1 MKKQL
6 LFLFFALL
14 ALCASAAVGDT
25 FSVGKLNYQV
35 TSNGTTEDY
44 PQVTVT
50 GLSAEG
56 KAISS
61 LNLQIQSTVLYNGT
75 RYRVTEIGAYA
86 FYAQKNLVTLWV
98 RWGILR
104 IKNNAFQS
112 CTNLTQARLASSVD
126 YIESLAFNNCSS
138 LKYVFYA
145 NTYFIDS
152 HYASNCMPNN
162 SGMILLV
169 SKAAKNTVER
179 AKGIAAFKNFATIYR
194 NHEAFDFAFT
204 DGGYY
209 VVSTLPDDKPNK
221 NRHGVFQLVGL
232 NSSNTE
238 YAPTASS
245 YTVDGY
251 TYDLAEVT
259 YNACESNSNLKS
271 VDLSS
276 LSHLKKIDEY
286 AFKDCSA
293 LTRIIL
299 NSSTP
304 LSIRKEAF
312 ANCTSLTTLNL
323 TSNVSVFY
331 ASAVNGCSNLETIT
345 VSTHNKH
352 LCDVNGI
359 VYSKNKTVLE
369 RCPPGHNTTM
379 FNHYSFPSTLKEIG
393 FSAFATCKKIQKI
406 YIPYGVKSI
415 GICFQECT
423 GLTTLQIPSSVTGF
437 GYGTFG
443 NIPNLTYLYCNFSTP
458 PSGMPVGPYSSAPRH
473 TLYVPD
479 EAIEAYKKATYWST
493 WKNIKGGAYDATT
506 IDAVETLR
514 YTIHS
519 NKAETING
527 NSYDGRAM
535 LVYAPDPTT
544 VYSQTYAVP
553 DYVRLPN
560 GKKYAVTAINSNV
573 CSGGMR
579 ASATLTLGANV
590 DSIFSNAFQGKTKL
604 TRLKLNSNLT
614 YIGVNAFYDCRIS
627 NDLVLPYG
635 FKKLS
640 PGAFYNNSFKRF
652 VIPGSLIS
660 LANTCLA
667 RNNNLEELIINDP
680 YWARFT
686 SWDLTK
692 IPTSCKL
699 YVPVGSVEAYKNN
712 EKWGK
717 LKVMAG
723 SYDFTYNNANP
734 NRTMFHM
741 TVTSSTPLTVDGMT
755 YAGKAKY
762 VYHPANMTLE
772 SDTTFVCSNYE
783 IDRTNDGS
791 KKYLMTEFGDSAF
804 IWCEQLTNVRV
815 ERMKHLERI
824 GNSAF
829 RGTKITRFTV
839 PASCSHIGN
848 MAFSACSKLSELML
862 RRNQN
867 RTYGRLFYQLN
878 ATNFNC
884 YINWKDH
891 YNLYLDVKNWPTS
904 PGRPAFIDQLTGWVQ
919 INDGSTVST
928 FSVHHPVDWNASGL
942 NAYIVTDYDKNKNIA
957 STMKIGRTSIANGG
971 VLIDGYKQNVIY
983 KLKRPSTVPTSPKN
997 LLLGASGV
1005 LNLDYFQVA
1014 YVFDKK
1020 DKYFW
1025 KPSSGYRAEAGSA
1038 FLQLT
1043 NTQAGNT
1050 TKVYIDRWS
1059 NATGDINGDGEV
1071 NVSDVT
1077 ALINKILGSS
1087 TYSDAVCDINGD
1099 GEINVSDVTALIN
1112 MILK

>member
-1 MKKQL
+1 MKKFL
-6 LFLFFALL
+6 LSTVIALM
-14 ALCASAAVGDT
+14 ALCASAAIGDT

-44 PQVTVT
+44 PQVVVT

-98 RWGILR
+98 RWGILK

-126 YIESLAFNNCSS
+126 YIESSAFNNCSS

-152 HYASNCMPNN
+152 HYATNCMPNN

-169 SKAAKNTVER
+169 SNAAKNTVER
-179 AKGIAAFKNFATIYR
+179 AKGISAFKKFATIYR

-209 VVSTLPDDKPNK
+209 VASTLPDDKPTK
-221 NRHGVFQLVGL
+221 NRHGVFKLVGL
-232 NSSNTE
+232 NSSITE

-259 YNACESNSNLKS
+259 YNACESNSNLKT
-271 VDLSS
+271 VDLSR
-276 LSHLKKIDEY
+276 LSHLREIGDY
-286 AFKDCSA
+286 AFKGCSA
-293 LTRIIL
+293 LTTIKL
-299 NSSTP
+299 NSSTS
-304 LSIRKEAF
+304 LGIRTEAF

-323 TSNVSVFY
+323 TSNVY
-331 ASAVNGCSNLETIT
+331 DIYGSAVNGCSNLKTIT
-345 VSTHNKH
+345 VSTLNKH

-359 VYSKNKTVLE
+359 VYSKDKTELV
-369 RCPPGHNTTM
+369 RCPPGHNTTI
-379 FNHYSFPSTLKEIG
+379 FNHSSFPSTLKKIG
-393 FSAFATCKKIQKI
+393 LRAFATCKKIQRI
-406 YIPYGVKSI
+406 HIPYGVKTI
-415 GICFQECT
+415 EMCFQECT
-423 GLTTLQIPSSVTGF
+423 GLTTLQIPSSATDF
-437 GYGTFG
+437 GYAMWGD
-443 NIPNLTYLYCNFSTP
+443 IPNLTYFYYNFSTP
-458 PSGMPVGPYSSAPRH
+458 PSGMPYGPYSSAPRI

-493 WKNIKGGAYDATT
+493 WKYIKGGAFDVTTNDAMQ
-506 IDAVETLR
+506 TLR

-527 NSYDGRAM
+527 NSYAGRAM
-535 LVYAPDPTT
+535 LVYAPDPT

-553 DYVRLPN
+553 DHVTLAN

-579 ASATLTLGANV
+579 TSATLTLGANV
-590 DSIFSNAFQGKTKL
+590 DSIFSNAFQGKTML
-604 TRLKLNSNLT
+604 TGLKLNSNLT
-614 YIGVNAFYDCRIS
+614 YIGVNAFYNCRIA
-627 NDLVLPYG
+627 NDLALPYG

-640 PGAFYNNSFKRF
+640 SGAFYNNSFKRF
-652 VIPGSLIS
+652 LIPGSLIS

-667 RNNNLEELIINDP
+667 RNNYLEELVINDRC
-680 YWARFT
+680 WANYT
-686 SWDLTK
+686 TWDLTK

-699 YVPVGSVEAYKNN
+699 YVPVGSEEAYKKN

-717 LKVMAG
+717 LNVMEG
-723 SYDFTYNNANP
+723 SYDFTYNNADP
-734 NRTMFHM
+734 YGTIYHM
-741 TVTSSTPLTVDGMT
+741 TVTSGTPLTVDGVT

-772 SDTTFVCSNYE
+772 SPTTFGCDNYE
-783 IDRTNDGS
+783 TDRTNGGS
-791 KKYLMTEFGDSAF
+791 KKYLMTEFGDKVLK
-804 IWCEQLTNVRV
+804 WCDQVTTVRV
-815 ERMKHLERI
+815 DRMKHLERI
-824 GNSAF
+824 GKSAF
-829 RGTKITRFTV
+829 ERSGVTQFTV
-839 PASCSHIGN
+839 PESCSSIGDE
-848 MAFSACSKLSELML
+848 AFFDCRKLSELML
-862 RRNQN
+862 MRNQN
-867 RTYGRLFYQLN
+867 RTYGYRFYGRN
-878 ATNFNC
+878 ASDFMC
-884 YINWKDH
+884 YAYWKDH
-891 YNLYLDVKNWPTS
+891 YKVYYEACNWTALSGWPS
-904 PGRPAFIDQLTGWVQ
+904 PRDLVNGWVQ

-928 FSVHHPVDWNASGL
+928 FAITHPVDWNASGL
-942 NAYIVTDYDKNKNIA
+942 NAYIVTDYDKNKKIA
-957 STMKIGRTSIANGG
+957 STMKVAITSTAYGG

-983 KLKRPSTVPTSPKN
+983 KLKRPSTVPTNPKN
-997 LLLGASGV
+997 LLLGAPGGAD
-1005 LNLDYFQVA
+1005 LDKFQVG

-1025 KPSSGYRAEAGSA
+1025 KPSSGYRAEPGSA
-1038 FLQLT
+1038 FLRLS

-1050 TKVYIDRWS
+1050 TKVYIDRWLK
-1059 NATGDINGDGEV
+1059 ATGDINGDGEV

-1077 ALINKILGSS
+1077 ALIN
-1087 TYSDAVCDINGD
+1087 
-1099 GEINVSDVTALIN
+1099 

>member
-1 MKKQL
+1 MKKFL
-6 LFLFFALL
+6 LSTVIALM
-14 ALCASAAVGDT
+14 ALCASAAIGDT

-44 PQVTVT
+44 PQVVVT

-98 RWGILR
+98 RWGITKIR
-104 IKNNAFQS
+104 NNAFQS

-138 LKYVFYA
+138 LKYVFCA
-145 NTYFIDS
+145 NDYIKDS
-152 HYASNCMPNN
+152 NYASNCMPNN
-162 SGMILLV
+162 SGMVLLV
-169 SKAAKNTVER
+169 SNTAKNTVER
-179 AKGIAAFKNFATIYR
+179 AKGIAAFKKFATIYR
-194 NHEAFDFAFT
+194 NYEAFDFAFT

-209 VVSTLPDDKPNK
+209 VASNLPDEKPNK
-221 NRHGVFQLVGL
+221 NRHGVFKLVGL

-259 YNACESNSNLKS
+259 YNACESNSNLKT
-271 VDLSS
+271 VDLSR
-276 LSHLKKIDEY
+276 LSHLREIWDY
-286 AFKDCSA
+286 AFKGCSA
-293 LTRIIL
+293 LTTIKL
-299 NSSTP
+299 NSSTS
-304 LSIRKEAF
+304 LGIRTEAF

-323 TSNVSVFY
+323 PSNVY
-331 ASAVNGCSNLETIT
+331 DIYGSAVNGCSNLKTIT
-345 VSTHNKH
+345 VSTLNKH

-359 VYSKNKTVLE
+359 VYSKDKTELV
-369 RCPPGHNTTM
+369 RCPPGHNTTI
-379 FNHYSFPSTLKEIG
+379 FNHSSFPSTLKKIG
-393 FSAFATCKKIQKI
+393 LRAFATCKKIQMI
-406 YIPYGVKSI
+406 HIPYGVKTI
-415 GICFQECT
+415 EMCFQECT
-423 GLTTLQIPSSVTGF
+423 GLTTLQIPSSATDF
-437 GYGTFG
+437 GYAMWGD
-443 NIPNLTYLYCNFSTP
+443 IPNLTYFYYNFSTP
-458 PSGMPVGPYSSAPRH
+458 PSGMPYGPYSSAPRI

-493 WKNIKGGAYDATT
+493 WKYIKGGAYDVTT
-506 IDAVETLR
+506 NDAVETLR

-527 NSYDGRAM
+527 NSYAGRAM
-535 LVYAPDPTT
+535 LVYAPDPT

-553 DYVRLPN
+553 DHVTLAN

-590 DSIFSNAFQGKTKL
+590 DSIFSNAFRGKTMLKE
-604 TRLKLNSNLT
+604 LKLNSKLT
-614 YIGVNAFYDCRIS
+614 YIGVNAFYDCRIA
-627 NDLVLPYG
+627 NDLALPYG
-635 FKKLS
+635 FKILS
-640 PGAFYNNSFKRF
+640 SGAFYNNSFKHF
-652 VIPGSLIS
+652 LIPGSLIS

-667 RNNNLEELIINDP
+667 RNNNLEELVINDP
-680 YWARFT
+680 FWANYT
-686 SWDLTK
+686 TWDLTK

-699 YVPVGSVEAYKNN
+699 YVPVGSEEAYKKN

-717 LKVMAG
+717 LNVMEG
-723 SYDFTYNNANP
+723 SYDFTYNNADP
-734 NRTMFHM
+734 YGTIYHM
-741 TVTSSTPLTVDGMT
+741 TVTSGTPLTVDGVT

-772 SDTTFVCSNYE
+772 RYSTFECDNYE
-783 IDRTNDGS
+783 TDRTNGGS
-791 KKYLMTEFGDSAF
+791 KKYLMTEFGDKVLK
-804 IWCEQLTNVRV
+804 WCDQVTTMRV
-815 ERMKHLERI
+815 DRMKHLERI
-824 GNSAF
+824 GKSAF
-829 RGTKITRFTV
+829 ELSSVTQFTV
-839 PASCSHIGN
+839 PESCTSIGDE
-848 MAFSACSKLSELML
+848 AFFDCRKLSELML
-862 RRNQN
+862 MRNQN
-867 RTYGRLFYQLN
+867 RTYGFRFYGRN
-878 ATNFNC
+878 APDFKC
-884 YINWKDH
+884 YVYWKDH
-891 YNLYLDVKNWPTS
+891 YKLYYQVCDWRPLSGWPS
-904 PGRPAFIDQLTGWVQ
+904 PRDLVNGWVQ

-928 FSVHHPVDWNASGL
+928 FSVYHPVDWEASGL
-942 NAYIVTDYDKNKNIA
+942 NAYIVDGYDKNKKIA
-957 STMKIGRTSIANGG
+957 STMKMGRTSTANG
-971 VLIDGYKQNVIY
+971 VLIEGYKQNVIY
-983 KLKRPSTVPTSPKN
+983 KLKRPITEPTNPKN
-997 LLLGASGV
+997 LLLGTTNGAD
-1005 LNLDYFQVA
+1005 LNKFQVA

-1038 FLQLT
+1038 FLRLT

-1050 TKVYIDRWS
+1050 TKVYIDRWYK
-1059 NATGDINGDGEV
+1059 ATGDINGDGEV

>member
-1 MKKQL
+1 MKKFL
-6 LFLFFALL
+6 LSTVIALM
-14 ALCASAAVGDT
+14 ALCASAAIGDT

-44 PQVTVT
+44 PQVVVT

-98 RWGILR
+98 RWGITKIR
-104 IKNNAFQS
+104 NNAFQS

-126 YIESLAFNNCSS
+126 YIESSAFNNCSS

-152 HYASNCMPNN
+152 HYATNCMPNN

-169 SKAAKNTVER
+169 SNAAKNTVER
-179 AKGIAAFKNFATIYR
+179 AKGITAFKKFATIYR

-209 VVSTLPDDKPNK
+209 VASTLPDDKPTK
-221 NRHGVFQLVGL
+221 NQHGVFKLVGL
-232 NSSNTE
+232 NSSITE

-259 YNACESNSNLKS
+259 YNACESNSNLKT
-271 VDLSS
+271 VDLSR
-276 LSHLKKIDEY
+276 LSHLREIGDY
-286 AFKDCSA
+286 AFKGCSA
-293 LTRIIL
+293 LTTIKL
-299 NSSTP
+299 NSSTS
-304 LSIRKEAF
+304 LGIRTEAF

-323 TSNVSVFY
+323 TSNVY
-331 ASAVNGCSNLETIT
+331 DIWGSAVNGCSNLKTIT
-345 VSTHNKH
+345 VSTLNKH

-359 VYSKNKTVLE
+359 VYSKDKTELV
-369 RCPPGHNTTM
+369 RCPPGHNTTI
-379 FNHYSFPSTLKEIG
+379 FNHSSFPSTLKKIG
-393 FSAFATCKKIQKI
+393 LRAFATCKKIQRI
-406 YIPYGVKSI
+406 HIPYGVKTI
-415 GICFQECT
+415 EMCFQECT
-423 GLTTLQIPSSVTGF
+423 GLTTLQIPSSATDF
-437 GYGTFG
+437 GYAMWGD
-443 NIPNLTYLYCNFSTP
+443 IPNLTYFYYNFSTP
-458 PSGMPVGPYSSAPRH
+458 PSGMPVGPYSSAPRI

-493 WKNIKGGAYDATT
+493 WKYIKGGAYDVTT
-506 IDAVETLR
+506 NDAVETLR

-527 NSYDGRAM
+527 NSYAGRAM
-535 LVYAPDPTT
+535 LVYAPDPT

-553 DYVRLPN
+553 DHVTLAN

-590 DSIFSNAFQGKTKL
+590 DSIFSNAFRGKTML
-604 TRLKLNSNLT
+604 TGLKLNSKLT
-614 YIGVNAFYDCRIS
+614 YIGVNAFYDCRIA
-627 NDLVLPYG
+627 NDLALPYG

-640 PGAFYNNSFKRF
+640 SGAFYNNSFKRF
-652 VIPGSLIS
+652 LIPGSLIS

-667 RNNNLEELIINDP
+667 RNNYLEELVINDRC
-680 YWARFT
+680 WANYT
-686 SWDLTK
+686 TWDLTK

-699 YVPVGSVEAYKNN
+699 YVPVGSEEAYKKN

-717 LKVMAG
+717 LNVMEG
-723 SYDFTYNNANP
+723 SYDFTYNNADP
-734 NRTMFHM
+734 YGTIYHM
-741 TVTSSTPLTVDGMT
+741 TVTSGTPLTVDGVT

-772 SDTTFVCSNYE
+772 SPTTFGCDNYE
-783 IDRTNDGS
+783 TDRTNGGS
-791 KKYLMTEFGDSAF
+791 KKYLMTEFGDKVLK
-804 IWCEQLTNVRV
+804 WCDQVTTMRV
-815 ERMKHLERI
+815 DRMKHLERI
-824 GNSAF
+824 GKSAF
-829 RGTKITRFTV
+829 ERSGVTQFTV
-839 PASCSHIGN
+839 PESCSSIGDE
-848 MAFSACSKLSELML
+848 AFFDCRKLSELML
-862 RRNQN
+862 MRNQN
-867 RTYGRLFYQLN
+867 RTYGYRFYGRN
-878 ATNFNC
+878 ASDFMC
-884 YINWKDH
+884 YAYWKDH
-891 YNLYLDVKNWPTS
+891 YKVYYEACNWTALSGWPS
-904 PGRPAFIDQLTGWVQ
+904 PRDLVNGWVQ

-928 FSVHHPVDWNASGL
+928 FAITHPVDWNASGL
-942 NAYIVTDYDKNKNIA
+942 NAYIVTDYDKNKKIA
-957 STMKIGRTSIANGG
+957 STMKVAITSTAYGG

-983 KLKRPSTVPTSPKN
+983 KLKRPSTVPTNPKN
-997 LLLGASGV
+997 LLLGAPGGA
-1005 LNLDYFQVA
+1005 NLDKFQVG

-1038 FLQLT
+1038 FLRLS

-1050 TKVYIDRWS
+1050 TKVYIDRW
-1059 NATGDINGDGEV
+1059 NKATGDINGDGEV

-1112 MILK
+1112 LILK

>member
-1 MKKQL
+1 MKRFL
-6 LFLFFALL
+6 LSTVIALM
-14 ALCASAAVGDT
+14 ALCASAAIGDT
-25 FSVGKLNYQV
+25 FSVGKLNYLV

-75 RYRVTEIGAYA
+75 RYRVTEIGSYA

-98 RWGILR
+98 RWGIRR

-138 LKYVFYA
+138 LKYVFCA
-145 NTYFIDS
+145 NDYIKDS
-152 HYASNCMPNN
+152 NYASNCMPNN
-162 SGMILLV
+162 SGMVLLV

-194 NHEAFDFAFT
+194 NYEAFDFAFT

-259 YNACESNSNLKS
+259 YNACESYSNLKT
-271 VDLSS
+271 VDLSR
-276 LSHLKKIDEY
+276 LSYLKNINEY
-286 AFKDCSA
+286 AFKGCSA
-293 LTRIIL
+293 LTTIKL
-299 NSSTP
+299 NSSTS
-304 LSIRKEAF
+304 LDIKKEAF
-312 ANCTSLTTLNL
+312 ANCTSLATLNL
-323 TSNVSVFY
+323 PSNVSVFY
-331 ASAVNGCSNLETIT
+331 ASAVNGCSNLKTIT
-345 VSTHNKH
+345 VSTLNKH

-359 VYSKNKTVLE
+359 VYSKDKTKLV
-369 RCPPGHNTTM
+369 RCPPGHNTTI
-379 FNHYSFPSTLKEIG
+379 FNHSSFPSTLKEIG
-393 FSAFATCKKIQKI
+393 FEAFATCKKIQMI
-406 YIPYGVKSI
+406 HIPYGVKSI
-415 GICFQECT
+415 RMCFQECT
-423 GLTTLQIPSSVTGF
+423 GLTTLQIPSSVTDF

-443 NIPNLTYLYCNFSTP
+443 FIPNLTYLYCNLSTP
-458 PSGMPVGPYSSAPRH
+458 PSGMPYGPYSSAPRL

-479 EAIEAYKKATYWST
+479 EAIEAYKNARYWST
-493 WKNIKGGAYDATT
+493 WKYIKGGAFDVTTNDAMQ
-506 IDAVETLR
+506 TLR

-527 NSYDGRAM
+527 NSYAGRAM
-535 LVYAPDPTT
+535 LVYAPDPT
-544 VYSQTYAVP
+544 VYSPTYAVP
-553 DYVRLPN
+553 DHVTLAN

-590 DSIFSNAFQGKTKL
+590 DSIFSNAFQGKTML
-604 TRLKLNSNLT
+604 TGLKLNSKLT
-614 YIGVNAFYDCRIS
+614 YIGVNAFYDCRIA
-627 NDLVLPYG
+627 NDLALPYG

-640 PGAFYNNSFKRF
+640 SGAFYNNSFKRF
-652 VIPGSLIS
+652 LIPGSLIS
-660 LANTCLA
+660 LGHTCLA
-667 RNNNLEELIINDP
+667 RNNYLEELVINDP
-680 YWARFT
+680 FWARST

-723 SYDFTYNNANP
+723 SYDFTYNNADP
-734 NRTMFHM
+734 NKTIYHM
-741 TVTSSTPLTVDGMT
+741 TVTSGTPLTVDGVT

-772 SDTTFVCSNYE
+772 SPTAFDCTNSE
-783 IDRTNDGS
+783 IDMTNGGS
-791 KKYLMTEFGDSAF
+791 KKYLMTEFGDSAL

-815 ERMKHLERI
+815 ERMEHLERI

-829 RGTKITRFTV
+829 RGTNITQFTV

-848 MAFSACSKLSELML
+848 MAFSACYKLSELML
-862 RRNQN
+862 MRNQD
-867 RTYGRLFYQLN
+867 RTYGKRFYQFN

-891 YNLYLDVKNWPTS
+891 YNLYLVVRDWPTS
-904 PGRPAFIDQLTGWVQ
+904 PGGPSYIDQLTGWVQ

-928 FSVHHPVDWNASGL
+928 FAVYHPVDWEASGL
-942 NAYIVTDYDKNKNIA
+942 NAYIVDGYDKNKKIA
-957 STMKIGRTSIANGG
+957 STMKMGRTSTANG
-971 VLIDGYKQNVIY
+971 VLIEGYKQNVIY
-983 KLKRPSTVPTSPKN
+983 KLKRPITEPTNPGNYLQGTVTSE
-997 LLLGASGV
+997 
-1005 LNLDYFQVA
+1005 NLDQYKVA

-1038 FLQLT
+1038 FLRLT
-1043 NTQAGNT
+1043 STQAGNT
-1050 TKVYIDRWS
+1050 TKVYIDRWYKAS
-1059 NATGDINGDGEV
+1059 GDINGDGEI

-1087 TYSDAVCDINGD
+1087 TYTDAVCDINGD

-1112 MILK
+1112 LILK

>member
-1 MKKQL
+1 MKRFL
-6 LFLFFALL
+6 LSTVIALM
-14 ALCASAAVGDT
+14 ALCASAAIGDT
-25 FSVGKLNYQV
+25 FSVGKLNYLV

-75 RYRVTEIGAYA
+75 RYRVTEIGSYA

-98 RWGILR
+98 RWGITR

-138 LKYVFYA
+138 LKYVFCA
-145 NTYFIDS
+145 NDYIKDS
-152 HYASNCMPNN
+152 NYASNCMPNN
-162 SGMILLV
+162 SGMVLLV
-169 SKAAKNTVER
+169 SNTAKNTVER

-194 NHEAFDFAFT
+194 NYEAFDFAFT

-209 VVSTLPDDKPNK
+209 VASNLPDEKPNK
-221 NRHGVFQLVGL
+221 NRHGVFKLVGL

-259 YNACESNSNLKS
+259 YNACESYSNLKT
-271 VDLSS
+271 VDLSR
-276 LSHLKKIDEY
+276 LSYLRAIKDY
-286 AFKDCSA
+286 AFKGCSA
-293 LTRIIL
+293 LTTIKL
-299 NSSTP
+299 NSSTS
-304 LSIRKEAF
+304 LIIYSEAF

-323 TSNVSVFY
+323 TSNVY
-331 ASAVNGCSNLETIT
+331 DIGASAVNGCSNLKTIT
-345 VSTHNKH
+345 VSTLNKY

-359 VYSKNKTVLE
+359 VYSKDKTKLV
-369 RCPPGHNTTM
+369 RCPPGHNTTI
-379 FNHYSFPSTLKEIG
+379 FNHSSFPSTLKEIG
-393 FSAFATCKKIQKI
+393 FEAFATCKKIRMVH
-406 YIPYGVKSI
+406 IPYGVKSI
-415 GICFQECT
+415 RMCFQECT
-423 GLTTLQIPSSVTGF
+423 GLTTLQIPSSVTDF

-443 NIPNLTYLYCNFSTP
+443 FIPNLTYLYCNLSTP
-458 PSGMPVGPYSSAPRH
+458 PSGMPYGPYSSAPRL

-479 EAIEAYKKATYWST
+479 EAIEAYKNARYWST
-493 WKNIKGGAYDATT
+493 WKYIKGGAFDVTTNDAM
-506 IDAVETLR
+506 ETLR

-527 NSYDGRAM
+527 NSYAGRAM
-535 LVYAPDPTT
+535 LVYAPDPT

-553 DYVRLPN
+553 DHVTLAN

-579 ASATLTLGANV
+579 ASATLRLGANV
-590 DSIFSNAFQGKTKL
+590 DSIFSNAFQGKTML
-604 TRLKLNSNLT
+604 TGLKLNSKLT
-614 YIGVNAFYDCRIS
+614 YIGVNAFYDCRIA
-627 NDLVLPYG
+627 NDLALPYG

-640 PGAFYNNSFKRF
+640 SGAFYNNSFKRF
-652 VIPGSLIS
+652 LIPGSLIS
-660 LANTCLA
+660 MGHTCLA
-667 RNNNLEELIINDP
+667 RNNYLEELVINDP
-680 YWARFT
+680 YWAKST

-723 SYDFTYNNANP
+723 SYDFTYNNADP
-734 NRTMFHM
+734 NKTIYHM
-741 TVTSSTPLTVDGMT
+741 TVTSGTPLTVDGVT

-772 SDTTFVCSNYE
+772 SPTAFDCTNSE
-783 IDRTNDGS
+783 IDMTNGGS
-791 KKYLMTEFGDSAF
+791 KKYLMTEFGDSAL

-815 ERMKHLERI
+815 DRMDHLERI

-829 RGTKITRFTV
+829 RGTKITQFTV

-862 RRNQN
+862 MRNQN

-891 YNLYLDVKNWPTS
+891 YNLYLDVSKWPTS
-904 PGRPAFIDQLTGWVQ
+904 PYRPECKDQLNGWVQ

-928 FSVHHPVDWNASGL
+928 FVVYHPVDWEASGL
-942 NAYIVTDYDKNKNIA
+942 NAYIVDGYDKNKKIA
-957 STMKIGRTSIANGG
+957 STMKMGRTSTANG
-971 VLIDGYKQNVIY
+971 VLIEGYKQNVIY
-983 KLKRPSTVPTSPKN
+983 KLKRPSTVPTNPGNYLMGTVTSE
-997 LLLGASGV
+997 
-1005 LNLDYFQVA
+1005 NLDQYKVA

-1025 KPSSGYRAEAGSA
+1025 KPSSGYRTEAGSA
-1038 FLQLT
+1038 FLWLT
-1043 NTQAGNT
+1043 STQAGNT
-1050 TKVYIDRWS
+1050 TKVYIDRWYKAS
-1059 NATGDINGDGEV
+1059 GDINGDGEI

-1112 MILK
+1112 LILK

>member
-1 MKKQL
+1 MKRFL
-6 LFLFFALL
+6 LSTVIALM
-14 ALCASAAVGDT
+14 ALCASAAIGDT

-126 YIESLAFNNCSS
+126 HIESLAFNNCSS
-138 LKYVFYA
+138 LKYVFCA
-145 NTYFIDS
+145 NDYIKDS
-152 HYASNCMPNN
+152 NYASNCMPNN
-162 SGMILLV
+162 SGMVLIV
-169 SKAAKNTVER
+169 SNTAKNTVER

-194 NHEAFDFAFT
+194 NYEAFDFAFT

-209 VVSTLPDDKPNK
+209 VASNLPDEKPNK
-221 NRHGVFQLVGL
+221 NRHGVFKLVGL

-323 TSNVSVFY
+323 TSNVYAFS
-331 ASAVNGCSNLETIT
+331 ASAVNGCSNLKTIT
-345 VSTHNKH
+345 VSTLNKY

-359 VYSKNKTVLE
+359 VYSKDKTKLV
-369 RCPPGHNTTM
+369 RCPPGHNTTI
-379 FNHYSFPSTLKEIG
+379 FNHSSFPSTLKEIG
-393 FSAFATCKKIQKI
+393 SEAFATCKKIQKVH
-406 YIPYGVKSI
+406 IPYGVKSI
-415 GICFQECT
+415 RMCFDECT
-423 GLTTLQIPSSVTGF
+423 GLTTLQIPSSATDF
-437 GYGTFG
+437 GYVMFG
-443 NIPNLTYLYCNFSTP
+443 FIPNLTYFYCNLSTP
-458 PSGMPVGPYSSAPRH
+458 PSGMPYGPYSSAPRL

-493 WKNIKGGAYDATT
+493 WKYIKGGAFDVTTNDAMQ
-506 IDAVETLR
+506 TLR

-527 NSYDGRAM
+527 NSYAGRAM
-535 LVYAPDPTT
+535 LVYAPDPT

-553 DYVRLPN
+553 DHVTLAN

-590 DSIFSNAFQGKTKL
+590 DSIFSNAFKGKTML
-604 TRLKLNSNLT
+604 TGLKLNSKLT
-614 YIGVNAFYDCRIS
+614 YIGVNAFYDCRIA

-640 PGAFYNNSFKRF
+640 SGAFYNNSFKRF
-652 VIPGSLIS
+652 LIPGSLIS

-667 RNNNLEELIINDP
+667 RNNYLEELVINDP
-680 YWARFT
+680 FWANYT
-686 SWDLTK
+686 TWDLTK

-699 YVPVGSVEAYKNN
+699 YVPVGSEEAYKKN

-717 LKVMAG
+717 LNVMEG
-723 SYDFTYNNANP
+723 SYDFTFNNADP
-734 NRTMFHM
+734 YGTIYHM
-741 TVTSSTPLTVDGMT
+741 TVTSGTPLTVDGVT

-762 VYHPANMTLE
+762 VYHPANMTLGRY
-772 SDTTFVCSNYE
+772 STFECDNYE
-783 IDRTNDGS
+783 TDRTNGGS
-791 KKYLMTEFGDSAF
+791 KKYLMTEFGDKVLK
-804 IWCEQLTNVRV
+804 WCDQVTTMRV
-815 ERMKHLERI
+815 DRMKHLERI
-824 GNSAF
+824 GKSAF
-829 RGTKITRFTV
+829 ENSGVTQFTV
-839 PASCSHIGN
+839 PESCSSIGDE
-848 MAFSACSKLSELML
+848 AFFDCRKLSELML
-862 RRNQN
+862 MRNQN
-867 RTYGRLFYQLN
+867 RTYGFRFYGRN
-878 ATNFNC
+878 ASDFMC
-884 YINWKDH
+884 YAYWKDH
-891 YNLYLDVKNWPTS
+891 YKVYYEACNWTALSGWPS
-904 PGRPAFIDQLTGWVQ
+904 PRDLVNGWVQ

-928 FSVHHPVDWNASGL
+928 FAITHPVDWNASGL
-942 NAYIVTDYDKNKNIA
+942 NAYIVTDYDKNKKIA
-957 STMKIGRTSIANGG
+957 STMKVAITSTAYGG

-983 KLKRPSTVPTSPKN
+983 KLKRPSTVPTNPKN
-997 LLLGASGV
+997 LLLGAPGGAD
-1005 LNLDYFQVA
+1005 LDKFQVG

-1025 KPSSGYRAEAGSA
+1025 KPSSGYRAEPGSA
-1038 FLQLT
+1038 FLRLS

-1050 TKVYIDRWS
+1050 TKVYIDRWLK
-1059 NATGDINGDGEV
+1059 ATGDINGDGEV

-1112 MILK
+1112 LILK

>member
-1 MKKQL
+1 MKRFL
-6 LFLFFALL
+6 LSTVIALM
-14 ALCASAAVGDT
+14 ALCASAAIGDT

-75 RYRVTEIGAYA
+75 RYRVTEIGSYA

-126 YIESLAFNNCSS
+126 HIESLAFNNCSS
-138 LKYVFYA
+138 LKYVFCA
-145 NTYFIDS
+145 NDYIKDS
-152 HYASNCMPNN
+152 NYASNCMPNN
-162 SGMILLV
+162 SGMVLIV
-169 SKAAKNTVER
+169 SNTAKNTVER

-194 NHEAFDFAFT
+194 NYEAFDFAFT

-209 VVSTLPDDKPNK
+209 VASNLPDEKPNK
-221 NRHGVFQLVGL
+221 NRHGVFKLVGL

-259 YNACESNSNLKS
+259 YNACESNSNLKT
-271 VDLSS
+271 VDLSR
-276 LSHLKKIDEY
+276 LSHLREIDDY
-286 AFKDCSA
+286 AFKGCSA
-293 LTRIIL
+293 LTTIKL
-299 NSSTP
+299 NSSTS
-304 LSIRKEAF
+304 LGIRTEAF

-323 TSNVSVFY
+323 TSNVYAFS
-331 ASAVNGCSNLETIT
+331 ASAVNGCSNLKTIT
-345 VSTHNKH
+345 VSTLNKY

-359 VYSKNKTVLE
+359 VYSKDKTKLV
-369 RCPPGHNTTM
+369 RCPPGHNTTI
-379 FNHYSFPSTLKEIG
+379 FNHSSFPSTLKEIG
-393 FSAFATCKKIQKI
+393 SEAFATCKKIQKVH
-406 YIPYGVKSI
+406 IPYGVKSI
-415 GICFQECT
+415 RMCFDECT
-423 GLTTLQIPSSVTGF
+423 GLTTLQIPSSATDF
-437 GYGTFG
+437 GYVMFG
-443 NIPNLTYLYCNFSTP
+443 FIPNLTYFYCNLSTP
-458 PSGMPVGPYSSAPRH
+458 PSGMPYGPYSSAPRL

-493 WKNIKGGAYDATT
+493 WKYIKGGAFDVTTNDAMQ
-506 IDAVETLR
+506 TLR

-527 NSYDGRAM
+527 NSYAGRAM
-535 LVYAPDPTT
+535 LVYAPDPT

-553 DYVRLPN
+553 DHVTLAN

-590 DSIFSNAFQGKTKL
+590 DSIFSNAFKGKTML
-604 TRLKLNSNLT
+604 TGLKLNSKLT
-614 YIGVNAFYDCRIS
+614 YIGVNAFYDCRIA

-640 PGAFYNNSFKRF
+640 SGAFYNNSFKRF
-652 VIPGSLIS
+652 LIPGSLIS

-667 RNNNLEELIINDP
+667 RNNYLEELVINDP
-680 YWARFT
+680 FWANYT
-686 SWDLTK
+686 TWDLTK

-699 YVPVGSVEAYKNN
+699 YVPVGSEEAYKKN

-717 LKVMAG
+717 LNVMEG
-723 SYDFTYNNANP
+723 SYDFTFNNADP
-734 NRTMFHM
+734 YGTIYHM
-741 TVTSSTPLTVDGMT
+741 TVTSGTPLTVDGVT

-762 VYHPANMTLE
+762 VYHPANMTLGRY
-772 SDTTFVCSNYE
+772 STFECDNYE
-783 IDRTNDGS
+783 TDRTNGGS
-791 KKYLMTEFGDSAF
+791 KKYLMTEFGDKVLK
-804 IWCEQLTNVRV
+804 WCDQVTTMRV
-815 ERMKHLERI
+815 DRMKHLERI
-824 GNSAF
+824 GKSAF
-829 RGTKITRFTV
+829 ENSGVTQFTV
-839 PASCSHIGN
+839 PESCSSIGDE
-848 MAFSACSKLSELML
+848 AFFDCRKLSELML
-862 RRNQN
+862 MRNQN
-867 RTYGRLFYQLN
+867 RTYGFRFYGRN
-878 ATNFNC
+878 ASDFMC
-884 YINWKDH
+884 YAYWKDH
-891 YNLYLDVKNWPTS
+891 YKVYYEACNWTALSGWPS
-904 PGRPAFIDQLTGWVQ
+904 PRDLVNGWVQ

-928 FSVHHPVDWNASGL
+928 FAITHPVDWNASGL
-942 NAYIVTDYDKNKNIA
+942 NAYIVTDYDKNKKIA
-957 STMKIGRTSIANGG
+957 STMKVAITSTAYGG

-983 KLKRPSTVPTSPKN
+983 KLKRPSTVPTNPKN
-997 LLLGASGV
+997 LLLGAPGGAD
-1005 LNLDYFQVA
+1005 LDKFQVG

-1025 KPSSGYRAEAGSA
+1025 KPSSGYRAEPGSA
-1038 FLQLT
+1038 FLRLS

-1050 TKVYIDRWS
+1050 TKVYIDRWLK
-1059 NATGDINGDGEV
+1059 ATGDINGDGEV

-1112 MILK
+1112 LILK

>member
-14 ALCASAAVGDT
+14 ALCASAAIGDT

-44 PQVTVT
+44 PQVVVT

-98 RWGILR
+98 RWGITKIR
-104 IKNNAFQS
+104 NNAFQS

-126 YIESLAFNNCSS
+126 YIESSAFNNCSS
-138 LKYVFYA
+138 LKYVFCA
-145 NTYFIDS
+145 NDYIKDS
-152 HYASNCMPNN
+152 NYASNCMPNN
-162 SGMILLV
+162 SGMVLLV
-169 SKAAKNTVER
+169 SNTAKNTVER
-179 AKGIAAFKNFATIYR
+179 AKGIAAFKKFATIYR
-194 NHEAFDFAFT
+194 NYEAFDFAFT

-209 VVSTLPDDKPNK
+209 VASNLPDEKPTK
-221 NRHGVFQLVGL
+221 NRHGVFKLVGL

-259 YNACESNSNLKS
+259 YNACESNSNLKT
-271 VDLSS
+271 VDLSR
-276 LSHLKKIDEY
+276 LSHLREIGDY
-286 AFKDCSA
+286 AFKGCSA
-293 LTRIIL
+293 LTTIKL
-299 NSSTP
+299 NSSTS
-304 LSIRKEAF
+304 LGIRTEAF

-323 TSNVSVFY
+323 TSNVY
-331 ASAVNGCSNLETIT
+331 DIYGSAVNGCSNLKTIT
-345 VSTHNKH
+345 VSTLNKH

-359 VYSKNKTVLE
+359 VYSKDKTELV
-369 RCPPGHNTTM
+369 RCPPGHNTTI
-379 FNHYSFPSTLKEIG
+379 FNHSSFPSTLKKIG
-393 FSAFATCKKIQKI
+393 LRAFATCKKIQRI
-406 YIPYGVKSI
+406 HIPYGVKTI
-415 GICFQECT
+415 EMCFQECT
-423 GLTTLQIPSSVTGF
+423 GLTTLQIPSSVTDF
-437 GYGTFG
+437 GYAMWGD
-443 NIPNLTYLYCNFSTP
+443 IPNLTYFYYNFSTP
-458 PSGMPVGPYSSAPRH
+458 PSGMPYGPYSSAPRI

-493 WKNIKGGAYDATT
+493 WKYIKGGAYDVTT
-506 IDAVETLR
+506 NDAMETLR

-535 LVYAPDPTT
+535 LVYAPDPT

-553 DYVRLPN
+553 DHVTLAN

-590 DSIFSNAFQGKTKL
+590 DSIFSNAFRGKTMLKE
-604 TRLKLNSNLT
+604 LKLNSKLT
-614 YIGVNAFYDCRIS
+614 YIGVNAFYDCRIA
-627 NDLVLPYG
+627 NDLALPYG
-635 FKKLS
+635 FKILS
-640 PGAFYNNSFKRF
+640 SGAFYNNSFKRF
-652 VIPGSLIS
+652 LIPGSLIS

-667 RNNNLEELIINDP
+667 RNNNLEELVINDP
-680 YWARFT
+680 FWANYT
-686 SWDLTK
+686 TWDLTK

-699 YVPVGSVEAYKNN
+699 YVPVGSEEAYKKN

-717 LKVMAG
+717 LNVMEG
-723 SYDFTYNNANP
+723 SYDFTYNNADP
-734 NRTMFHM
+734 YGTIYHM
-741 TVTSSTPLTVDGMT
+741 TVTSGTPLTVDGVT

-772 SDTTFVCSNYE
+772 RYSTFECDNYE
-783 IDRTNDGS
+783 TDRTNGGS
-791 KKYLMTEFGDSAF
+791 KKYLMTEFGDKVLK
-804 IWCEQLTNVRV
+804 WCDQVTTMRV
-815 ERMKHLERI
+815 DRMKHLERI
-824 GNSAF
+824 GKSAF
-829 RGTKITRFTV
+829 ELSGVTQFTV
-839 PASCSHIGN
+839 PASCTSIGDE
-848 MAFSACSKLSELML
+848 AFFDCRKLSELML
-862 RRNQN
+862 MRNQN
-867 RTYGRLFYQLN
+867 RTYGFRFYGRN
-878 ATNFNC
+878 ASDFMC
-884 YINWKDH
+884 YAYWKDH
-891 YNLYLDVKNWPTS
+891 YKVYYEACNWTALSGWPS
-904 PGRPAFIDQLTGWVQ
+904 PRDLVNGWVQ

-928 FSVHHPVDWNASGL
+928 FAINHPVDWNASGL
-942 NAYIVTDYDKNKNIA
+942 NAYIVTDYDKNKKIA
-957 STMKIGRTSIANGG
+957 STMKVAITSTAYGG

-997 LLLGASGV
+997 LLLGAPGGA
-1005 LNLDYFQVA
+1005 NLDKFQVG

-1038 FLQLT
+1038 FLRLT

-1050 TKVYIDRWS
+1050 TKVYIDRWLK
-1059 NATGDINGDGEV
+1059 ATGDINGDGEV

-1087 TYSDAVCDINGD
+1087 TYSDTVCDINGD

-1112 MILK
+1112 LILK

>member
-1 MKKQL
+1 MKKFL
-6 LFLFFALL
+6 LSTVIALM
-14 ALCASAAVGDT
+14 ALCASAAIGDT

-44 PQVTVT
+44 PQVVVT

-138 LKYVFYA
+138 LKYVFCA
-145 NTYFIDS
+145 NDYIKDS
-152 HYASNCMPNN
+152 NYASNCMPNN
-162 SGMILLV
+162 SGMVLLV
-169 SKAAKNTVER
+169 SNTAKNTVER
-179 AKGIAAFKNFATIYR
+179 AKGIAAFKKFATIYR
-194 NHEAFDFAFT
+194 NYEAFDFAFT

-209 VVSTLPDDKPNK
+209 VASNLPDEKPNK
-221 NRHGVFQLVGL
+221 NRHGVFKLVGL

-259 YNACESNSNLKS
+259 YNACESNSNLKT
-271 VDLSS
+271 VDLSR
-276 LSHLKKIDEY
+276 LSHLREIWDY
-286 AFKDCSA
+286 AFKGCSA
-293 LTRIIL
+293 LTTIKL
-299 NSSTP
+299 NSSTS
-304 LSIRKEAF
+304 LGIRTEAF

-323 TSNVSVFY
+323 PSNVY
-331 ASAVNGCSNLETIT
+331 DIYGSAVNGCSNLKTIT
-345 VSTHNKH
+345 VSTLNKH

-359 VYSKNKTVLE
+359 VYSKDKTELV
-369 RCPPGHNTTM
+369 RCPPGHNTTI
-379 FNHYSFPSTLKEIG
+379 FNHSSFPSTLKKIG
-393 FSAFATCKKIQKI
+393 LRAFATCKKIQMI
-406 YIPYGVKSI
+406 HIPYGVKTI
-415 GICFQECT
+415 EMCFQECT
-423 GLTTLQIPSSVTGF
+423 GLTTLQIPSSATDF
-437 GYGTFG
+437 GYAMWGD
-443 NIPNLTYLYCNFSTP
+443 IPNLTYFYYNFSTP
-458 PSGMPVGPYSSAPRH
+458 PSGMPYGPYSSAPRI

-493 WKNIKGGAYDATT
+493 WKYIKSGAYDVTT
-506 IDAVETLR
+506 NDAMETLR

-527 NSYDGRAM
+527 NSYAGRAM
-535 LVYAPDPTT
+535 LVYAPDPT

-553 DYVRLPN
+553 DHVTLAN

-590 DSIFSNAFQGKTKL
+590 DSIFSNAFKGKTML
-604 TRLKLNSNLT
+604 TGLKLNSKLT
-614 YIGVNAFYDCRIS
+614 YIGVNAFYDCRIA
-627 NDLVLPYG
+627 NDLALPYG

-640 PGAFYNNSFKRF
+640 SGAFYNNSFKRF
-652 VIPGSLIS
+652 LIPGSLIS

-667 RNNNLEELIINDP
+667 RNNYLEELVINDP
-680 YWARFT
+680 FWANYT
-686 SWDLTK
+686 TWDLTK

-699 YVPVGSVEAYKNN
+699 YVPVGSEEAYKKN

-717 LKVMAG
+717 LNVMEG
-723 SYDFTYNNANP
+723 SYDFTYNNADP
-734 NRTMFHM
+734 YGTIYHM
-741 TVTSSTPLTVDGMT
+741 TVTSGTPLTVDGVT

-762 VYHPANMTLE
+762 VYHPVNMTLE
-772 SDTTFVCSNYE
+772 SPATFGCDNYE
-783 IDRTNDGS
+783 TDRTNGGS
-791 KKYLMTEFGDSAF
+791 KKYLMTEFGDKVLK
-804 IWCEQLTNVRV
+804 WCDQVTTMRV
-815 ERMKHLERI
+815 DRMKHLERI
-824 GNSAF
+824 GKSAF
-829 RGTKITRFTV
+829 ELSGVTQFTV
-839 PASCSHIGN
+839 PESCSSIGDE
-848 MAFSACSKLSELML
+848 AFFDCRKLSELML
-862 RRNQN
+862 MRNQN
-867 RTYGRLFYQLN
+867 RTYGFRFYGRN
-878 ATNFNC
+878 ASDFMC
-884 YINWKDH
+884 YAYWKDH
-891 YNLYLDVKNWPTS
+891 YKVYYEACNWRALSGWPS
-904 PGRPAFIDQLTGWVQ
+904 PRDLVNGWVQ

-928 FSVHHPVDWNASGL
+928 FAITHPVDWNASGL
-942 NAYIVTDYDKNKNIA
+942 NAYIVTDYDKNKKIA
-957 STMKIGRTSIANGG
+957 STMKVAITSTAYGG

-983 KLKRPSTVPTSPKN
+983 KLKRPSTVPTNPKN
-997 LLLGASGV
+997 LLLGAPGGA
-1005 LNLDYFQVA
+1005 NLDKFQVG

-1038 FLQLT
+1038 FLRLT

-1050 TKVYIDRWS
+1050 TKVYIDRWLK
-1059 NATGDINGDGEV
+1059 ATGDINGDGEV

>member
-1 MKKQL
+1 MKKFL
-6 LFLFFALL
+6 LSTVIALM
-14 ALCASAAVGDT
+14 ALCASAAIGDT

-44 PQVTVT
+44 PQVVVT

-98 RWGILR
+98 RWGILK

-126 YIESLAFNNCSS
+126 YIESSAFNNCSS

-152 HYASNCMPNN
+152 HYATNCMPNN

-169 SKAAKNTVER
+169 SNAAKNTVER
-179 AKGIAAFKNFATIYR
+179 AKGISAFKKFATIYR

-209 VVSTLPDDKPNK
+209 VASTLPDDKPTK
-221 NRHGVFQLVGL
+221 NRHGVFKLVGL
-232 NSSNTE
+232 NSSITE

-259 YNACESNSNLKS
+259 YNACESNSNLKT
-271 VDLSS
+271 VDLSR
-276 LSHLKKIDEY
+276 LSHLREIGDY
-286 AFKDCSA
+286 AFKGCSA
-293 LTRIIL
+293 LTTIKL
-299 NSSTP
+299 NSSTS
-304 LSIRKEAF
+304 LGIRTEAF

-323 TSNVSVFY
+323 TSNVY
-331 ASAVNGCSNLETIT
+331 DIYGSAVNGCSNLKTIT
-345 VSTHNKH
+345 VSTLNKH

-359 VYSKNKTVLE
+359 VYSKDKTELV
-369 RCPPGHNTTM
+369 RCPPGHNTTI
-379 FNHYSFPSTLKEIG
+379 FNHSSFPSTLKKIG
-393 FSAFATCKKIQKI
+393 LRAFATCKKIQRI
-406 YIPYGVKSI
+406 HIPYGVKTI
-415 GICFQECT
+415 EMCFQECT
-423 GLTTLQIPSSVTGF
+423 GLTTLQIPSSATDF
-437 GYGTFG
+437 GYAMWGD
-443 NIPNLTYLYCNFSTP
+443 IPNLTYFYYNFSTP
-458 PSGMPVGPYSSAPRH
+458 PSGMPYGPYSSAPRI

-493 WKNIKGGAYDATT
+493 WKYIKGGAYDVTT
-506 IDAVETLR
+506 NDAMETLR

-527 NSYDGRAM
+527 NSYAGRAM
-535 LVYAPDPTT
+535 LVYAPDPT

-553 DYVRLPN
+553 DHVTLAN

-590 DSIFSNAFQGKTKL
+590 DSIFSNAFRGKTMLKE
-604 TRLKLNSNLT
+604 LKLNSKLT
-614 YIGVNAFYDCRIS
+614 YIGVNAFYDCRIA
-627 NDLVLPYG
+627 NDLALPYG

-640 PGAFYNNSFKRF
+640 SGAFYNNSFKRF
-652 VIPGSLIS
+652 LIPGSLIS

-667 RNNNLEELIINDP
+667 RNNYLEELVINDRC
-680 YWARFT
+680 WANYT
-686 SWDLTK
+686 TWDLTK

-699 YVPVGSVEAYKNN
+699 YVPVGSEEAYKKN

-717 LKVMAG
+717 LNVMEG
-723 SYDFTYNNANP
+723 SYDFTYNNADP
-734 NRTMFHM
+734 YGTIYHM
-741 TVTSSTPLTVDGMT
+741 TVTSGTPLTVDGVT

-772 SDTTFVCSNYE
+772 SPTTFGCDNYE
-783 IDRTNDGS
+783 TDRTNGGS
-791 KKYLMTEFGDSAF
+791 KKYLMTEFGDKVLK
-804 IWCEQLTNVRV
+804 WCDQVTTVRV
-815 ERMKHLERI
+815 DRMKHLERI
-824 GNSAF
+824 GKSAF
-829 RGTKITRFTV
+829 ERSGVTQFTV
-839 PASCSHIGN
+839 PESCSSIGDE
-848 MAFSACSKLSELML
+848 AFFDCRKLSELML
-862 RRNQN
+862 MRNQN
-867 RTYGRLFYQLN
+867 RTYGYRFYGRN
-878 ATNFNC
+878 ASDFMC
-884 YINWKDH
+884 YAYWKDH
-891 YNLYLDVKNWPTS
+891 YKVYYEACNWTALSGWPS
-904 PGRPAFIDQLTGWVQ
+904 PRDLVNGWVQ

-928 FSVHHPVDWNASGL
+928 FAITHPVDWNASGL
-942 NAYIVTDYDKNKNIA
+942 NAYIVTDYDKNKKIA
-957 STMKIGRTSIANGG
+957 STMKVAITSTAYGG

-983 KLKRPSTVPTSPKN
+983 KLKRPSTVPTNPKN
-997 LLLGASGV
+997 LLLGAPGGAD
-1005 LNLDYFQVA
+1005 LDKFQVG

-1025 KPSSGYRAEAGSA
+1025 KPSSGYRAEPGSA
-1038 FLQLT
+1038 FLRLS

-1050 TKVYIDRWS
+1050 TKVYIDRWLK
-1059 NATGDINGDGEV
+1059 ATGDINGDGEV

>member
-14 ALCASAAVGDT
+14 ALCASAAVGDN

-56 KAISS
+56 KAISN

-98 RWGILR
+98 RWGITR

-169 SKAAKNTVER
+169 SNAAKNTVER
-179 AKGIAAFKNFATIYR
+179 AKGISAFKKFATIYR

-209 VVSTLPDDKPNK
+209 VASTLPDDKPTK
-221 NRHGVFQLVGL
+221 NRHGVFKLVGL

-259 YNACESNSNLKS
+259 YNACESNSNLKT
-271 VDLSS
+271 VDLSR
-276 LSHLKKIDEY
+276 LSHLREIGDY

-304 LSIRKEAF
+304 LSIRTEAF

-723 SYDFTYNNANP
+723 SYDFTYNNADP
-734 NRTMFHM
+734 NKTIYHM
-741 TVTSSTPLTVDGMT
+741 TVTSGTPLTVDGVT

-791 KKYLMTEFGDSAF
+791 KKYLMTEFGDSAL

-815 ERMKHLERI
+815 ERMDHLERI

-829 RGTKITRFTV
+829 RGTKITQFTV

-862 RRNQN
+862 MRNQN

-928 FSVHHPVDWNASGL
+928 FSVHHPVDWEASGL
-942 NAYIVTDYDKNKNIA
+942 NAYIVDDYDKNKNIA

-1112 MILK
+1112 LILK

>member
-1 MKKQL
+1 MKRFL
-6 LFLFFALL
+6 LSTVIALM
-14 ALCASAAVGDT
+14 ALCASAAIGDT
-25 FSVGKLNYQV
+25 FSVGKLNYLV

-56 KAISS
+56 KAKSS

-75 RYRVTEIGAYA
+75 RYRVTEIGSYA

-98 RWGILR
+98 RWGITR

-138 LKYVFYA
+138 LKYVFCA
-145 NTYFIDS
+145 NDYIKDS
-152 HYASNCMPNN
+152 NYASNCMPNN
-162 SGMILLV
+162 SGMVLLV
-169 SKAAKNTVER
+169 SNTAKNTVER

-194 NHEAFDFAFT
+194 NYEAFDFAFT

-209 VVSTLPDDKPNK
+209 VASNLPDEKPNK
-221 NRHGVFQLVGL
+221 NRHGVFKLVGL

-259 YNACESNSNLKS
+259 YNACESYSNLKT
-271 VDLSS
+271 VDLSR
-276 LSHLKKIDEY
+276 LSYLRAIKDY
-286 AFKDCSA
+286 AFKGCSA
-293 LTRIIL
+293 LTTIKL
-299 NSSTP
+299 NSSTS
-304 LSIRKEAF
+304 LIIYSEAF

-323 TSNVSVFY
+323 TSNVY
-331 ASAVNGCSNLETIT
+331 DIGASAVNGCSNLKTIT
-345 VSTHNKH
+345 VSTLNKH

-359 VYSKNKTVLE
+359 VYSKDKTKLV
-369 RCPPGHNTTM
+369 RCPPGHNTTI
-379 FNHYSFPSTLKEIG
+379 FNHSSFPSTLKEIG
-393 FSAFATCKKIQKI
+393 FEAFATCKKIQMI
-406 YIPYGVKSI
+406 HIPYGVKSI
-415 GICFQECT
+415 RMCFQECT
-423 GLTTLQIPSSVTGF
+423 GLTTLQIPSSVTDF

-443 NIPNLTYLYCNFSTP
+443 FIPNLTYLYCNLSTP
-458 PSGMPVGPYSSAPRH
+458 PSGMPYGPYSSAPRL

-479 EAIEAYKKATYWST
+479 EAIEAYKNARYWST
-493 WKNIKGGAYDATT
+493 WKYIKGGAFDVTTNDAMQ
-506 IDAVETLR
+506 TLR

-527 NSYDGRAM
+527 NSYAGRAM
-535 LVYAPDPTT
+535 LVYAPDPT

-553 DYVRLPN
+553 DHVTLAN

-590 DSIFSNAFQGKTKL
+590 DSIFSNAFKGKTML
-604 TRLKLNSNLT
+604 TGLKLNSKLT
-614 YIGVNAFYDCRIS
+614 YIGVNAFYDCRIA

-635 FKKLS
+635 FKILS
-640 PGAFYNNSFKRF
+640 SGAFYNNSFKRF
-652 VIPGSLIS
+652 LIPGSLIS

-667 RNNNLEELIINDP
+667 RNNYLEELVINDRC
-680 YWARFT
+680 WANYT
-686 SWDLTK
+686 TWDLTK

-699 YVPVGSVEAYKNN
+699 YVPVGSEEAYKKN

-717 LKVMAG
+717 LNVMAG
-723 SYDFTYNNANP
+723 SYDFTYNNADP
-734 NRTMFHM
+734 NKTIYHM
-741 TVTSSTPLTVDGMT
+741 TVTSGTPLTVDGVT

-772 SDTTFVCSNYE
+772 SPTAFDCTNSE
-783 IDRTNDGS
+783 IDMTNGGS
-791 KKYLMTEFGDSAF
+791 KKYLMTEFGDSAL

-815 ERMKHLERI
+815 ERMDHLERI
-824 GNSAF
+824 GNRAF
-829 RGTKITRFTV
+829 CGTKITQFTV

-848 MAFSACSKLSELML
+848 MAFSACYKLSELML
-862 RRNQN
+862 MRNQN

-891 YNLYLDVKNWPTS
+891 YNLYLDVSKWPTS
-904 PGRPAFIDQLTGWVQ
+904 PYRPDCKDQLNGWVQ

-928 FSVHHPVDWNASGL
+928 FVVYHPVDWEASGL
-942 NAYIVTDYDKNKNIA
+942 NAYIVDGYDKNKKIA
-957 STMKIGRTSIANGG
+957 STMKMGRTSTANG
-971 VLIDGYKQNVIY
+971 VLIEGYKQNVIY
-983 KLKRPSTVPTSPKN
+983 KLKRPITEPTNPGNYLQGTVTSE
-997 LLLGASGV
+997 
-1005 LNLDYFQVA
+1005 NLDQYKVA

-1025 KPSSGYRAEAGSA
+1025 KPSSGYRTEAGSA
-1038 FLQLT
+1038 FLRLT
-1043 NTQAGNT
+1043 STQAGNT
-1050 TKVYIDRWS
+1050 TKVYIDRWYK
-1059 NATGDINGDGEV
+1059 ATGDINGDGEI

-1112 MILK
+1112 LILK

>member
-1 MKKQL
+1 MKKFL
-6 LFLFFALL
+6 LSTVIALM
-14 ALCASAAVGDT
+14 ALCASAAIGDT

-44 PQVTVT
+44 PQVVVT

-126 YIESLAFNNCSS
+126 HIESLAFNNCSS
-138 LKYVFYA
+138 LKYVFCA
-145 NTYFIDS
+145 NDYIKDS
-152 HYASNCMPNN
+152 NYASNCMPNN
-162 SGMILLV
+162 SGMVLIV
-169 SKAAKNTVER
+169 SNTAKNTVER

-194 NHEAFDFAFT
+194 NYEAFDFAFT

-209 VVSTLPDDKPNK
+209 VASNLPDEKPNK
-221 NRHGVFQLVGL
+221 NRHGVFKLVGL

-259 YNACESNSNLKS
+259 YNACESNSNLKT
-271 VDLSS
+271 VDLSR
-276 LSHLKKIDEY
+276 LSHLREIDDY
-286 AFKDCSA
+286 AFKGCSA
-293 LTRIIL
+293 LTTIKL
-299 NSSTP
+299 NSSTS
-304 LSIRKEAF
+304 LGIRTEAF

-323 TSNVSVFY
+323 TSNVYAFS
-331 ASAVNGCSNLETIT
+331 ASAVNGCSNLKTIT
-345 VSTHNKH
+345 VSTLNKH

-359 VYSKNKTVLE
+359 VYSKDKTKLV
-369 RCPPGHNTTM
+369 RCPPGHNTTI
-379 FNHYSFPSTLKEIG
+379 FNHSSFPSTLKEIG
-393 FSAFATCKKIQKI
+393 SEAFATCKKIQKVH
-406 YIPYGVKSI
+406 IPYGVKSI
-415 GICFQECT
+415 RMCFDECT
-423 GLTTLQIPSSVTGF
+423 GLTTLQIPSSATDF
-437 GYGTFG
+437 GYVMFG
-443 NIPNLTYLYCNFSTP
+443 FIPNLTYFYCNLSTP
-458 PSGMPVGPYSSAPRH
+458 PSGMPYGPYSSAPRL

-479 EAIEAYKKATYWST
+479 EAIEAYKNATYWST
-493 WKNIKGGAYDATT
+493 WKYIKGGAFDVTTNDAM
-506 IDAVETLR
+506 ETLR

-535 LVYAPDPTT
+535 LVYAPDPT

-553 DYVRLPN
+553 DHVTLAN

-590 DSIFSNAFQGKTKL
+590 DSIFSNAFKGKTML
-604 TRLKLNSNLT
+604 TGLKLNSKLT
-614 YIGVNAFYDCRIS
+614 YIGVNAFYDCRIA

-635 FKKLS
+635 FKILS
-640 PGAFYNNSFKRF
+640 SGAFYNNSFKRF
-652 VIPGSLIS
+652 LIPGSLIS

-667 RNNNLEELIINDP
+667 RNNYLEELIINDP
-680 YWARFT
+680 FWANYT
-686 SWDLTK
+686 TWDLTK

-699 YVPVGSVEAYKNN
+699 YVPVGSEEAYKKN

-717 LKVMAG
+717 LNVMEG
-723 SYDFTYNNANP
+723 SYDFTFNNADP
-734 NRTMFHM
+734 YGTIYHM
-741 TVTSSTPLTVDGMT
+741 TVTSGTPLTVDGVT

-762 VYHPANMTLE
+762 VYHPANMTLGRY
-772 SDTTFVCSNYE
+772 STFECDNYE
-783 IDRTNDGS
+783 TDRTNGGS
-791 KKYLMTEFGDSAF
+791 KKYLMTEFGDKVLK
-804 IWCEQLTNVRV
+804 WCDQVTTMRV
-815 ERMKHLERI
+815 DRMKHLERI
-824 GNSAF
+824 GKSAF
-829 RGTKITRFTV
+829 ENSGVTQFTV
-839 PASCSHIGN
+839 PESCSSIGDE
-848 MAFSACSKLSELML
+848 AFFDCRKLSELML
-862 RRNQN
+862 MRNQN
-867 RTYGRLFYQLN
+867 RTYGFRFYGRN
-878 ATNFNC
+878 ASDFMC
-884 YINWKDH
+884 YAYWKDH
-891 YNLYLDVKNWPTS
+891 YKVYYEACDWRPLSGWPS
-904 PGRPAFIDQLTGWVQ
+904 PRDLVNGWVQ

-928 FSVHHPVDWNASGL
+928 FAINHPVDWNASGL
-942 NAYIVTDYDKNKNIA
+942 NAYIVTDYDKNKKIA
-957 STMKIGRTSIANGG
+957 STMKVAITSTAYGG

-983 KLKRPSTVPTSPKN
+983 KLKRPSTVPTNPKN
-997 LLLGASGV
+997 LLLGAPAGAD
-1005 LNLDYFQVA
+1005 LDKFQVG

-1025 KPSSGYRAEAGSA
+1025 KPSSGYRAEPGSA
-1038 FLQLT
+1038 FLRLS

-1050 TKVYIDRWS
+1050 TKVYIDRWLK
-1059 NATGDINGDGEV
+1059 ATGDINGDGEV

-1112 MILK
+1112 LILK

>member
-1 MKKQL
+1 MKKFL
-6 LFLFFALL
+6 LSTVIALM
-14 ALCASAAVGDT
+14 ALCASAAIGDT

-44 PQVTVT
+44 PQVVVT

-75 RYRVTEIGAYA
+75 RYRVTEIGSYA

-98 RWGILR
+98 RWGIRR

-138 LKYVFYA
+138 LKYVFCA
-145 NTYFIDS
+145 NDYIKDS
-152 HYASNCMPNN
+152 NYASNCMPNN
-162 SGMILLV
+162 SGMVLIV
-169 SKAAKNTVER
+169 SNTAKNTVER

-194 NHEAFDFAFT
+194 NYEAFDFAFT

-209 VVSTLPDDKPNK
+209 VASNLPDEKPNK
-221 NRHGVFQLVGL
+221 NRHGVFKLVGL

-259 YNACESNSNLKS
+259 YNACESNSNLKT
-271 VDLSS
+271 VDLSR
-276 LSHLKKIDEY
+276 LSHLREIDDY
-286 AFKDCSA
+286 AFKGCSA
-293 LTRIIL
+293 LTTIKL
-299 NSSTP
+299 NSSTS
-304 LSIRKEAF
+304 LGIRTEAF

-323 TSNVSVFY
+323 TSNVYAFS
-331 ASAVNGCSNLETIT
+331 ASAVNGCSNLKTIT
-345 VSTHNKH
+345 VSTLNKH

-359 VYSKNKTVLE
+359 VYSKDKTELV
-369 RCPPGHNTTM
+369 RCPPGHNTTI
-379 FNHYSFPSTLKEIG
+379 FNHSSFPSTLKEIG
-393 FSAFATCKKIQKI
+393 FEAFATCKKIQMVH
-406 YIPYGVKSI
+406 IPYGVKSI
-415 GICFQECT
+415 RMCFQECT
-423 GLTTLQIPSSVTGF
+423 GLTTLQIPSSATDF

-443 NIPNLTYLYCNFSTP
+443 FIPNLTYLYCNLSTP
-458 PSGMPVGPYSSAPRH
+458 PSGMPYGPYGSAPRL

-479 EAIEAYKKATYWST
+479 EAIEAYKNARYWST
-493 WKNIKGGAYDATT
+493 WKYIKGGAFDVTTNDAMQ
-506 IDAVETLR
+506 TLR

-527 NSYDGRAM
+527 NSYAGRAM
-535 LVYAPDPTT
+535 LVYAPDPT

-553 DYVRLPN
+553 DHVTLAN

-579 ASATLTLGANV
+579 TSATLTLGANV
-590 DSIFSNAFQGKTKL
+590 DSIFSNAFQGKTML
-604 TRLKLNSNLT
+604 TGLKLNSKLT
-614 YIGVNAFYDCRIS
+614 YIGVNAFYDCRIA
-627 NDLVLPYG
+627 NDLALPYG

-640 PGAFYNNSFKRF
+640 SGAFYNNSFKRF
-652 VIPGSLIS
+652 LIPGSLIS
-660 LANTCLA
+660 LGHTCLA
-667 RNNNLEELIINDP
+667 RNNYLEELVINDP
-680 YWARFT
+680 YWARST

-723 SYDFTYNNANP
+723 SYDFTYNSANP
-734 NRTMFHM
+734 NRTIYHM
-741 TVTSSTPLTVDGMT
+741 TVTSGTPLTVDGVT

-772 SDTTFVCSNYE
+772 SPTTFDC
-783 IDRTNDGS
+783 TNSEMDMTNGGS
-791 KKYLMTEFGDSAF
+791 KKYLMTEFGDSAL

-815 ERMKHLERI
+815 DRMEHLERI

-829 RGTKITRFTV
+829 RGTKITQFTV

-862 RRNQN
+862 MRNQN
-867 RTYGRLFYQLN
+867 RTYGNRFYQLN

-891 YNLYLDVKNWPTS
+891 YNLYLVVRNWSNS
-904 PGRPAFIDQLTGWVQ
+904 PGRPSYIDQLTGWVQ

-928 FSVHHPVDWNASGL
+928 FAVNHPVDWEASGL
-942 NAYIVTDYDKNKNIA
+942 NAYIVDDYDKNKNIA
-957 STMKIGRTSIANGG
+957 STMKMGRTSTGNG
-971 VLIDGYKQNVIY
+971 VLIEGYKQNVIY
-983 KLKRPSTVPTSPKN
+983 KLKRPSTEPTNPKN
-997 LLLGASGV
+997 YLWGSVTAED
-1005 LNLDYFQVA
+1005 LDMHRVG
-1014 YVFDKK
+1014 YVFNKK
-1020 DKYFW
+1020 DKYFY
-1025 KPSSGYRAEAGSA
+1025 KPSSDYITEAGSA
-1038 FLQLT
+1038 FFRLSV
-1043 NTQAGNT
+1043 TQAFNIN
-1050 TKVYIDRWS
+1050 KVYIDRWYKAS
-1059 NATGDINGDGEV
+1059 GDINGDGEI

-1112 MILK
+1112 LILK

>member
-1 MKKQL
+1 MKKFL
-6 LFLFFALL
+6 LSTVIALM

-75 RYRVTEIGAYA
+75 RYRVTEIGSYA

-98 RWGILR
+98 RWGIRR

-126 YIESLAFNNCSS
+126 HIESLAFNNCSS
-138 LKYVFYA
+138 LKYVFCA
-145 NTYFIDS
+145 NDYIKDS
-152 HYASNCMPNN
+152 NYASNCMPNN
-162 SGMILLV
+162 SGMVLIV
-169 SKAAKNTVER
+169 SNTAKNTVER

-194 NHEAFDFAFT
+194 NYEAFDFAFT

-209 VVSTLPDDKPNK
+209 VASNLPDEKPNK
-221 NRHGVFQLVGL
+221 NRHGVFKLVGL

-251 TYDLAEVT
+251 TYDLAEIT
-259 YNACESNSNLKS
+259 YNACESYSNLKT
-271 VDLSS
+271 VDLSR
-276 LSHLKKIDEY
+276 LSYLRAIKDY
-286 AFKDCSA
+286 AFKGCSA
-293 LTRIIL
+293 LTTIKL
-299 NSSTP
+299 NSSTS
-304 LSIRKEAF
+304 LSIYSEAF

-323 TSNVSVFY
+323 TSNVYDFG
-331 ASAVNGCSNLETIT
+331 ASAVNGCSNLKTIT
-345 VSTHNKH
+345 VSTLNKY

-359 VYSKNKTVLE
+359 VYSKDKTKLV
-369 RCPPGHNTTM
+369 RCPPGHNTTI
-379 FNHYSFPSTLKEIG
+379 FNHSSFPSTLKEIG
-393 FSAFATCKKIQKI
+393 FEAFATCKKIQMVH
-406 YIPYGVKSI
+406 IPYGVKSI
-415 GICFQECT
+415 RMCFQECT
-423 GLTTLQIPSSVTGF
+423 GLTTLQIPSSATDF

-443 NIPNLTYLYCNFSTP
+443 FIPNLTYLYCNLSTP
-458 PSGMPVGPYSSAPRH
+458 PSGMPYGPYSSAPRL

-479 EAIEAYKKATYWST
+479 EAIEAYKNARYWST
-493 WKNIKGGAYDATT
+493 WKYIKGGAFDVTTNDAMQ
-506 IDAVETLR
+506 TLR

-527 NSYDGRAM
+527 NSYAGRAM
-535 LVYAPDPTT
+535 LVYAPDPT

-553 DYVRLPN
+553 DHVTLAN

-590 DSIFSNAFQGKTKL
+590 DSIFSNAFKGKTML
-604 TRLKLNSNLT
+604 TGLKLNSNLT
-614 YIGVNAFYDCRIS
+614 YIGVNAFYDCRIA
-627 NDLVLPYG
+627 NDLALPYG

-640 PGAFYNNSFKRF
+640 SGAFYNNSFKRF
-652 VIPGSLIS
+652 LIPGSLIS
-660 LANTCLA
+660 LGHTCLA
-667 RNNNLEELIINDP
+667 RNNYLEELVINDP
-680 YWARFT
+680 YWARST

-723 SYDFTYNNANP
+723 SYDFTYNSANP
-734 NRTMFHM
+734 NRTIYHM
-741 TVTSSTPLTVDGMT
+741 TVTSGTPLTVDGVT

-772 SDTTFVCSNYE
+772 SPTTFDC
-783 IDRTNDGS
+783 TNSEMDMTNGGS
-791 KKYLMTEFGDSAF
+791 KKYLMTEFGDSAL

-815 ERMKHLERI
+815 DRMEHLERI

-829 RGTKITRFTV
+829 RGTKITQFTV

-862 RRNQN
+862 MRNQN

-891 YNLYLDVKNWPTS
+891 YNLYLDVSKWPTS
-904 PGRPAFIDQLTGWVQ
+904 PYRPECKDQLNGWVQ

-928 FSVHHPVDWNASGL
+928 FVVYHPVDWEASGL
-942 NAYIVTDYDKNKNIA
+942 NAYIVDGYDKNKKIA
-957 STMKIGRTSIANGG
+957 STMKMGRTSTANG
-971 VLIDGYKQNVIY
+971 VLIEGYKQNVIY
-983 KLKRPSTVPTSPKN
+983 KLKRPITEPTNPGNYLQGTVTSE
-997 LLLGASGV
+997 
-1005 LNLDYFQVA
+1005 NLDQYKVA

-1025 KPSSGYRAEAGSA
+1025 KPSSGYRSEAGSA
-1038 FLQLT
+1038 FLRLS

-1050 TKVYIDRWS
+1050 TKVYIDRWYK
-1059 NATGDINGDGEV
+1059 ATGDINGDGEI

-1087 TYSDAVCDINGD
+1087 TYSDASCDINGD

>member
-1 MKKQL
+1 MKRFL
-6 LFLFFALL
+6 LSTVIALM
-14 ALCASAAVGDT
+14 ALCASAAIGDT

-75 RYRVTEIGAYA
+75 RYRVTEIGSYA

-98 RWGILR
+98 RWGIRR

-138 LKYVFYA
+138 LKYVFCA
-145 NTYFIDS
+145 NTYIKDS
-152 HYASNCMPNN
+152 NYASNCMPNN
-162 SGMILLV
+162 SGMVLLV
-169 SKAAKNTVER
+169 SKAAQNTVER
-179 AKGIAAFKNFATIYR
+179 AKGVAAFKNFATIYR

-209 VVSTLPDDKPNK
+209 VVTVFPDDQPNK
-221 NRHGVFQLVGL
+221 NRHGVFKLVGL

-259 YNACESNSNLKS
+259 YNACESNSNLKT
-271 VDLSS
+271 VDLSR
-276 LSHLKKIDEY
+276 LSYLRAINDY
-286 AFKDCSA
+286 AFKGCSA
-293 LTRIIL
+293 LTTIKL
-299 NSSTP
+299 NSSTS
-304 LSIRKEAF
+304 LSIYSEAF

-323 TSNVSVFY
+323 TSNVY
-331 ASAVNGCSNLETIT
+331 DIYGSAVNGCSNLKTIT
-345 VSTHNKH
+345 VSTLNKY

-359 VYSKNKTVLE
+359 VYSKDKTKLV
-369 RCPPGHNTTM
+369 RCPPGHNTTI
-379 FNHYSFPSTLKEIG
+379 FNHSSFPSTLKEIG
-393 FSAFATCKKIQKI
+393 FEAFATCKKIQMI
-406 YIPYGVKSI
+406 HIPYGVKSI
-415 GICFQECT
+415 RMCFQECT
-423 GLTTLQIPSSVTGF
+423 GLTTLQIPSSVTDF

-443 NIPNLTYLYCNFSTP
+443 FIPNLTYLYCNLSTP
-458 PSGMPVGPYSSAPRH
+458 PSGMPYGPYSSAPRL

-479 EAIEAYKKATYWST
+479 EAIEAYKNARYWST
-493 WKNIKGGAYDATT
+493 WKYIKGGAFDVTTNDAMQ
-506 IDAVETLR
+506 TLR

-527 NSYDGRAM
+527 NSYAGRAM
-535 LVYAPDPTT
+535 LVYAPDPT

-553 DYVRLPN
+553 DHVTLAN

-579 ASATLTLGANV
+579 ASATLRLGANV
-590 DSIFSNAFQGKTKL
+590 DSIFSNAFQGKTML
-604 TRLKLNSNLT
+604 TGLKLNSKLT
-614 YIGVNAFYDCRIS
+614 YIGVNAFYDCRIA
-627 NDLVLPYG
+627 NDLALPYG

-640 PGAFYNNSFKRF
+640 SGAFYNNSFKRF
-652 VIPGSLIS
+652 LIPGSLIS
-660 LANTCLA
+660 MGHTCLA
-667 RNNNLEELIINDP
+667 RNNYLEELVINDP
-680 YWARFT
+680 YWARST
-686 SWDLTK
+686 GWDLTK

-723 SYDFTYNNANP
+723 SYDFTYNNADP
-734 NRTMFHM
+734 NKTIYHM
-741 TVTSSTPLTVDGMT
+741 TVTSGTPLTVDGVT

-772 SDTTFVCSNYE
+772 SPTAFDCTNSE
-783 IDRTNDGS
+783 IDMTNGGS
-791 KKYLMTEFGDSAF
+791 KKYLMTEFGDSAL

-815 ERMKHLERI
+815 ERMDHLERI

-829 RGTKITRFTV
+829 RGTKITQFTV

-862 RRNQN
+862 MRNQN

-891 YNLYLDVKNWPTS
+891 YNLYLDVSKWPTS
-904 PGRPAFIDQLTGWVQ
+904 PYRPDCKDQLNGWVQ

-928 FSVHHPVDWNASGL
+928 FVVYHPVDWEASGL
-942 NAYIVTDYDKNKNIA
+942 NAYIVDGYDKNKKIA
-957 STMKIGRTSIANGG
+957 STMKMGRTSTANG
-971 VLIDGYKQNVIY
+971 VLIEGYKQNVIY
-983 KLKRPSTVPTSPKN
+983 KLKRPITEPTNPGNYLQGTV
-997 LLLGASGV
+997 ASE
-1005 LNLDYFQVA
+1005 NLDQYKVA

-1025 KPSSGYRAEAGSA
+1025 KPSSGYRSEAGSA
-1038 FLQLT
+1038 FLRLT
-1043 NTQAGNT
+1043 STQAGNT
-1050 TKVYIDRWS
+1050 TKVYIDRWYKAS
-1059 NATGDINGDGEV
+1059 GDINGDGEI

-1087 TYSDAVCDINGD
+1087 TYSDASCDINGD

-1112 MILK
+1112 LILK

>member
-1 MKKQL
+1 MKKFL
-6 LFLFFALL
+6 LSTVIALM
-14 ALCASAAVGDT
+14 ALCASAAIGDT

-44 PQVTVT
+44 PQVVVT

-75 RYRVTEIGAYA
+75 RYRVTEIGSYA

-98 RWGILR
+98 RWGIRR

-126 YIESLAFNNCSS
+126 HFESLAFNNCSS
-138 LKYVFYA
+138 LKYVFCA
-145 NTYFIDS
+145 NDYIKDS
-152 HYASNCMPNN
+152 NYASNCMPNN
-162 SGMILLV
+162 SGMVLIV
-169 SKAAKNTVER
+169 SNTAKNTVER

-194 NHEAFDFAFT
+194 NYEAFDFAFT

-209 VVSTLPDDKPNK
+209 VASNLPDEKPNK
-221 NRHGVFQLVGL
+221 NRHGVFKLVGL

-259 YNACESNSNLKS
+259 YNACESNSNLKT
-271 VDLSS
+271 VDLSR
-276 LSHLKKIDEY
+276 LSHLREIDDY
-286 AFKDCSA
+286 AFKGCSA
-293 LTRIIL
+293 LTTIKL
-299 NSSTP
+299 NSSTS
-304 LSIRKEAF
+304 LGIRTEAF

-323 TSNVSVFY
+323 TSNVYAFS
-331 ASAVNGCSNLETIT
+331 ASAVNGCSNLKTIT
-345 VSTHNKH
+345 VSTLNKH

-359 VYSKNKTVLE
+359 VYSKDKTKLV
-369 RCPPGHNTTM
+369 RCPPGHNTTI
-379 FNHYSFPSTLKEIG
+379 FNHSSFPSTLKEIG
-393 FSAFATCKKIQKI
+393 SEAFATCKKIQKVH
-406 YIPYGVKSI
+406 IPYGVKSI
-415 GICFQECT
+415 RMCFDECT
-423 GLTTLQIPSSVTGF
+423 GLTTLQIPSSATDF
-437 GYGTFG
+437 GYVMFG
-443 NIPNLTYLYCNFSTP
+443 FIPNLTYFYCNLSTP
-458 PSGMPVGPYSSAPRH
+458 PSGMPYGPYSSAPRL

-493 WKNIKGGAYDATT
+493 WKYIKGGAYDVTT
-506 IDAVETLR
+506 NDAMETLR

-527 NSYDGRAM
+527 NSYAGRAM
-535 LVYAPDPTT
+535 LVYAPDPT
-544 VYSQTYAVP
+544 VYSPTYAVP
-553 DYVRLPN
+553 DHLTLAN

-579 ASATLTLGANV
+579 TSATLTLGANV
-590 DSIFSNAFQGKTKL
+590 DSIFSNAFQGKTML
-604 TRLKLNSNLT
+604 TGLKLNSNLT
-614 YIGVNAFYDCRIS
+614 YIGVNAFYNCRIA
-627 NDLVLPYG
+627 NDLALPYG

-640 PGAFYNNSFKRF
+640 SGAFYNNSFKRF
-652 VIPGSLIS
+652 LIPGSLIS
-660 LANTCLA
+660 MGHTCLA
-667 RNNNLEELIINDP
+667 RNNYLEELVINDP
-680 YWARFT
+680 YWAKST

-723 SYDFTYNNANP
+723 SYDFTYNNADP
-734 NRTMFHM
+734 NKTIYHM
-741 TVTSSTPLTVDGMT
+741 TVTSGTPLTVDGVT

-762 VYHPANMTLE
+762 VYHPANMTLD
-772 SDTTFVCSNYE
+772 SPTAFDCTNSE
-783 IDRTNDGS
+783 IDMTNGGS
-791 KKYLMTEFGDSAF
+791 KKYLMTEFGDSAL

-815 ERMKHLERI
+815 DRMEHLERI

-829 RGTKITRFTV
+829 RGTNITQFTV
-839 PASCSHIGN
+839 PVSCSHIGN
-848 MAFSACSKLSELML
+848 MAFSACYKLSELML
-862 RRNQN
+862 MRNQN

-891 YNLYLDVKNWPTS
+891 YNLYLDVSKWPTS
-904 PGRPAFIDQLTGWVQ
+904 PYRPDCKDQLNGWVQ

-928 FSVHHPVDWNASGL
+928 FVVYHPVDWEASGL
-942 NAYIVTDYDKNKNIA
+942 NAYIVDGYDKNKKIA
-957 STMKIGRTSIANGG
+957 STMKMGRTSTANG
-971 VLIDGYKQNVIY
+971 VLIEGYKQNVIY
-983 KLKRPSTVPTSPKN
+983 KLKRPITEPTNPGNYLQGTVTSE
-997 LLLGASGV
+997 
-1005 LNLDYFQVA
+1005 NLDQYKVA

-1025 KPSSGYRAEAGSA
+1025 KPSSGYRTEAGSA
-1038 FLQLT
+1038 FLWLT
-1043 NTQAGNT
+1043 STQAGNT
-1050 TKVYIDRWS
+1050 TKVYIDRWAK
-1059 NATGDINGDGEV
+1059 ATGDINGDGEI

-1112 MILK
+1112 LILK

>member
-1 MKKQL
+1 M
-6 LFLFFALL
+6 
-14 ALCASAAVGDT
+14 
-25 FSVGKLNYQV
+25 
-35 TSNGTTEDY
+35 
-44 PQVTVT
+44 VT

-98 RWGILR
+98 RWGITR

-259 YNACESNSNLKS
+259 YNACESNSNLKT
-271 VDLSS
+271 VDLSRLS
-276 LSHLKKIDEY
+276 LKVINEY
-286 AFKDCSA
+286 AFKGCSA
-293 LTRIIL
+293 LNRIIL

-458 PSGMPVGPYSSAPRH
+458 PSGMPVGPYSSAPRL

-493 WKNIKGGAYDATT
+493 WKYIKGGAFDVTTNDAMQ
-506 IDAVETLR
+506 TLR

-614 YIGVNAFYDCRIS
+614 YIGVNAFYDCRIA
-627 NDLVLPYG
+627 NDLALPYG

-640 PGAFYNNSFKRF
+640 SGAFYNNSFKRF
-652 VIPGSLIS
+652 LIPGSLIS
-660 LANTCLA
+660 MGHTCLA
-667 RNNNLEELIINDP
+667 RNNYLEELVINDP
-680 YWARFT
+680 YWAKST

-734 NRTMFHM
+734 NRTIYHM

-783 IDRTNDGS
+783 IDRTNDGY

-804 IWCEQLTNVRV
+804 IWCEQLTNVKV

-928 FSVHHPVDWNASGL
+928 FSVHHPVDWEASGL
-942 NAYIVTDYDKNKNIA
+942 NAYIVDDYDKNKNIA
-957 STMKIGRTSIANGG
+957 STMKIGRTSIATGG

-1059 NATGDINGDGEV
+1059 KATGDINGDGEM

-1112 MILK
+1112 LILK

>member
-1 MKKQL
+1 MKRFL
-6 LFLFFALL
+6 LSTVIALM
-14 ALCASAAVGDT
+14 ALCASAAIGDT

-75 RYRVTEIGAYA
+75 RYRVTEIGSYA

-98 RWGILR
+98 RWGITR

-126 YIESLAFNNCSS
+126 HIESLAFNNCSS
-138 LKYVFYA
+138 LKYVFCA
-145 NTYFIDS
+145 NDYIKDS
-152 HYASNCMPNN
+152 NYASNCMPNN
-162 SGMILLV
+162 SGMVLIV
-169 SKAAKNTVER
+169 SNTAKNTVER

-194 NHEAFDFAFT
+194 NYEAFDFAFT

-209 VVSTLPDDKPNK
+209 VASNLPDEKPNK
-221 NRHGVFQLVGL
+221 NRHGVFKLVGL

-259 YNACESNSNLKS
+259 YNACESNSNLKT
-271 VDLSS
+271 VDLSR
-276 LSHLKKIDEY
+276 LSHLREIDDY
-286 AFKDCSA
+286 AFKGCSA
-293 LTRIIL
+293 LTTIKL
-299 NSSTP
+299 NSSTS
-304 LSIRKEAF
+304 LGIRTEAF

-323 TSNVSVFY
+323 TSNVYAFS
-331 ASAVNGCSNLETIT
+331 ASAVNGCSNLKTIT
-345 VSTHNKH
+345 VSTLNKY

-359 VYSKNKTVLE
+359 VYSKDKTKLV
-369 RCPPGHNTTM
+369 RCPPGHNTTI
-379 FNHYSFPSTLKEIG
+379 FNHSSFPSTLKEIG
-393 FSAFATCKKIQKI
+393 SEAFATCKKIQKVH
-406 YIPYGVKSI
+406 IPYGVKSI
-415 GICFQECT
+415 RMCFDECT
-423 GLTTLQIPSSVTGF
+423 GLTTLQIPSSATDF
-437 GYGTFG
+437 GYVMFG
-443 NIPNLTYLYCNFSTP
+443 FIPNLTYFYCNLSTP
-458 PSGMPVGPYSSAPRH
+458 PSGMPYGPYSSAPRL

-493 WKNIKGGAYDATT
+493 WKYIKGGAFDVTTNDAMQ
-506 IDAVETLR
+506 TLR

-527 NSYDGRAM
+527 NSYAGRAM
-535 LVYAPDPTT
+535 LVYAPDPT

-553 DYVRLPN
+553 DHVTLAN

-590 DSIFSNAFQGKTKL
+590 DSIFSNAFKGKTML
-604 TRLKLNSNLT
+604 TGLKLNSKLT
-614 YIGVNAFYDCRIS
+614 YIGVNAFYDCRIA

-640 PGAFYNNSFKRF
+640 SGAFYNNSFKRF
-652 VIPGSLIS
+652 LIPGSLIS

-667 RNNNLEELIINDP
+667 RNNYLEELVINDP
-680 YWARFT
+680 FWANYT
-686 SWDLTK
+686 TWDLTK

-699 YVPVGSVEAYKNN
+699 YVPVGSEEAYKKN

-717 LKVMAG
+717 LNVMEG
-723 SYDFTYNNANP
+723 SYDFTFNNADP
-734 NRTMFHM
+734 YGTIYHM
-741 TVTSSTPLTVDGMT
+741 TVTSGTPLTVDGVT

-762 VYHPANMTLE
+762 VYHPANMTLGRY
-772 SDTTFVCSNYE
+772 STFECDNYE
-783 IDRTNDGS
+783 TDRTNGGS
-791 KKYLMTEFGDSAF
+791 KKYLMTEFGDKVLK
-804 IWCEQLTNVRV
+804 WCDQVTTMRV
-815 ERMKHLERI
+815 DRMKHLERI
-824 GNSAF
+824 GKSAF
-829 RGTKITRFTV
+829 ENSGVTQFTV
-839 PASCSHIGN
+839 PESCSSIGDE
-848 MAFSACSKLSELML
+848 AFFDCRKLSELML
-862 RRNQN
+862 MRNQN
-867 RTYGRLFYQLN
+867 RTYGFRFYGRN
-878 ATNFNC
+878 ASDFMC
-884 YINWKDH
+884 YAYWKDH
-891 YNLYLDVKNWPTS
+891 YKVYYEACNWTALSGWPS
-904 PGRPAFIDQLTGWVQ
+904 PRDLVNGWVQ

-928 FSVHHPVDWNASGL
+928 FAITHPVDWNASGL
-942 NAYIVTDYDKNKNIA
+942 NAYIVTDYDKNKKIA
-957 STMKIGRTSIANGG
+957 STMKVAITSTAYGG

-983 KLKRPSTVPTSPKN
+983 KLKRPSTVPTNPKN
-997 LLLGASGV
+997 LLLGAPGGAD
-1005 LNLDYFQVA
+1005 LDKFQVG

-1025 KPSSGYRAEAGSA
+1025 KPSSGYRAEPGSA
-1038 FLQLT
+1038 FLRLS

-1050 TKVYIDRWS
+1050 TKVYIDRWLK
-1059 NATGDINGDGEV
+1059 ATGDINGDGEV

-1112 MILK
+1112 LILK

>member
-14 ALCASAAVGDT
+14 ALCASAAIGDT

-44 PQVTVT
+44 PQVVVT

-98 RWGILR
+98 RWGITKIR
-104 IKNNAFQS
+104 NNAFQS

-126 YIESLAFNNCSS
+126 YIESSAFNNCSS

-152 HYASNCMPNN
+152 HYATNCMPNN

-169 SKAAKNTVER
+169 SNAAKNTVER
-179 AKGIAAFKNFATIYR
+179 AKGITAFKKFATIYR
-194 NHEAFDFAFT
+194 NYEAFDFAFT

-209 VVSTLPDDKPNK
+209 VASTLPDDKPNK
-221 NRHGVFQLVGL
+221 NRHGVFKLVGL

-259 YNACESNSNLKS
+259 YNACESNSNLKT
-271 VDLSS
+271 VDLSR
-276 LSHLKKIDEY
+276 LSHLREIWDY
-286 AFKDCSA
+286 AFKGCSA
-293 LTRIIL
+293 LTTIKL
-299 NSSTP
+299 NSSTS
-304 LSIRKEAF
+304 LGIRTEAF

-323 TSNVSVFY
+323 PSNVY
-331 ASAVNGCSNLETIT
+331 DIYGSAVNGCSNLKTIT
-345 VSTHNKH
+345 VSTLNKH

-359 VYSKNKTVLE
+359 VYSKDKTELV
-369 RCPPGHNTTM
+369 RCPPGHNTTI
-379 FNHYSFPSTLKEIG
+379 FNHSSFPSTLKKIG
-393 FSAFATCKKIQKI
+393 LRAFATCKKIQRI
-406 YIPYGVKSI
+406 HIPYGVKTI
-415 GICFQECT
+415 EMCFQECT
-423 GLTTLQIPSSVTGF
+423 GLTTLQIPSSATDF
-437 GYGTFG
+437 GYAMWGD
-443 NIPNLTYLYCNFSTP
+443 IPNLTYFYYNFSTP
-458 PSGMPVGPYSSAPRH
+458 PSGMPVGPYSSAPRI

-493 WKNIKGGAYDATT
+493 WKYIKGGAYDVTT
-506 IDAVETLR
+506 NDAVETLR

-527 NSYDGRAM
+527 NSYAGRAM
-535 LVYAPDPTT
+535 LVYAPDPT

-553 DYVRLPN
+553 DHVTLAN

-590 DSIFSNAFQGKTKL
+590 DSIFSNAFRGKTMLKG
-604 TRLKLNSNLT
+604 LKLNSKLT
-614 YIGVNAFYDCRIS
+614 YIGVNAFYDCRIA
-627 NDLVLPYG
+627 NDLALPYG
-635 FKKLS
+635 FKILS
-640 PGAFYNNSFKRF
+640 SGAFYNNSFKRF
-652 VIPGSLIS
+652 LIPGSLIS

-667 RNNNLEELIINDP
+667 RNNNLEELVINDP
-680 YWARFT
+680 FWANYT
-686 SWDLTK
+686 TWDLTK

-699 YVPVGSVEAYKNN
+699 YVPVGSEEAYKKN

-717 LKVMAG
+717 LNVMEG
-723 SYDFTYNNANP
+723 SYDFTYNNADP
-734 NRTMFHM
+734 YGTIYHM
-741 TVTSSTPLTVDGMT
+741 TVTSGTPLTVDGVT

-772 SDTTFVCSNYE
+772 SPTTFGCDNYE
-783 IDRTNDGS
+783 TDRTNGGS
-791 KKYLMTEFGDSAF
+791 KKYLMTEFGDKVLK
-804 IWCEQLTNVRV
+804 WCDQVTTVRV
-815 ERMKHLERI
+815 DRMKHLERI
-824 GNSAF
+824 GKSAF
-829 RGTKITRFTV
+829 ERSGVTQFTV
-839 PASCSHIGN
+839 PESCSSIGDE
-848 MAFSACSKLSELML
+848 AFFDCRKLSELML
-862 RRNQN
+862 MRNQN
-867 RTYGRLFYQLN
+867 RTYGYRFYGRN
-878 ATNFNC
+878 ASDFMC
-884 YINWKDH
+884 YAYWKDH
-891 YNLYLDVKNWPTS
+891 YKVYYEACNWTALSGWPS
-904 PGRPAFIDQLTGWVQ
+904 PRDLVNGWVQ

-928 FSVHHPVDWNASGL
+928 FAITHPVDWNASGL
-942 NAYIVTDYDKNKNIA
+942 NAYIVTDYDKNKKIA
-957 STMKIGRTSIANGG
+957 STMKVAITSTAYGG

-983 KLKRPSTVPTSPKN
+983 KLKRPSTVPTNPKN
-997 LLLGASGV
+997 LLLGAPGGA
-1005 LNLDYFQVA
+1005 NLDKFQVG

-1025 KPSSGYRAEAGSA
+1025 KPSSGYRAEPGSA
-1038 FLQLT
+1038 FLRLS

-1050 TKVYIDRWS
+1050 TKVYIDRWLK
-1059 NATGDINGDGEV
+1059 ATGDINGDGEV

-1112 MILK
+1112 LILK

>member
-667 RNNNLEELIINDP
+667 RNNYLEELIINDP

-1087 TYSDAVCDINGD
+1087 TYTDAVCDINGD

-1112 MILK
+1112 LILK

>member
-1 MKKQL
+1 MKKFL
-6 LFLFFALL
+6 LSTVIALM
-14 ALCASAAVGDT
+14 ALCASAAIGDT

-44 PQVTVT
+44 PQVVVT

-98 RWGILR
+98 RWGITR

-138 LKYVFYA
+138 LKYVFCAKDY
-145 NTYFIDS
+145 IKDS
-152 HYASNCMPNN
+152 NYASNCMPNN
-162 SGMILLV
+162 SGMVLLV

-209 VVSTLPDDKPNK
+209 VASNLPDEKPNK
-221 NRHGVFQLVGL
+221 NRHGVFKLVGL

-259 YNACESNSNLKS
+259 YNACESYSNLKT
-271 VDLSS
+271 VDLSR
-276 LSHLKKIDEY
+276 LSYLRAINDY
-286 AFKDCSA
+286 AFKGCSA
-293 LTRIIL
+293 LTTIKL
-299 NSSTP
+299 NSSTS
-304 LSIRKEAF
+304 LSIYSEAF

-323 TSNVSVFY
+323 TSNVY
-331 ASAVNGCSNLETIT
+331 DIYGSAVNGCSNLKTIT
-345 VSTHNKH
+345 VSTLNKH

-359 VYSKNKTVLE
+359 VYSKDKTELV
-369 RCPPGHNTTM
+369 RCPPGHNTTI
-379 FNHYSFPSTLKEIG
+379 FNHSSFPSTLEKIG
-393 FSAFATCKKIQKI
+393 NRAFATCKKIQMI
-406 YIPYGVKSI
+406 HIPYGVKTI
-415 GICFQECT
+415 EMCFQECT
-423 GLTTLQIPSSVTGF
+423 GLTTLQIPSSVTTF
-437 GYGTFG
+437 GYAMWGD
-443 NIPNLTYLYCNFSTP
+443 IPNLTYFYYNFSTP
-458 PSGMPVGPYSSAPRH
+458 PSGMPYGPYSSAPRL

-493 WKNIKGGAYDATT
+493 WKYIKGGAFDVTTNDAM
-506 IDAVETLR
+506 ETLR

-527 NSYDGRAM
+527 NSYAGRAM
-535 LVYAPDPTT
+535 LVYAPDPT

-553 DYVRLPN
+553 DHVTLAN

-590 DSIFSNAFQGKTKL
+590 DSIFSNAFKGKTML
-604 TRLKLNSNLT
+604 TGLKLNSKLT
-614 YIGVNAFYDCRIS
+614 YIGVNAFYDCRIA

-640 PGAFYNNSFKRF
+640 SGAFYNNSFKRF
-652 VIPGSLIS
+652 LIPGSLIS

-667 RNNNLEELIINDP
+667 RNNYLEELVINDRC
-680 YWARFT
+680 WANYT
-686 SWDLTK
+686 TWDLTK

-699 YVPVGSVEAYKNN
+699 YVPVGSEEAYKKN

-717 LKVMAG
+717 LNVMEG
-723 SYDFTYNNANP
+723 SYDFTFNNADP
-734 NRTMFHM
+734 YGTIYHM
-741 TVTSSTPLTVDGMT
+741 TVTSGTPLTVDGVT

-762 VYHPANMTLE
+762 VYHPANMTLGRY
-772 SDTTFVCSNYE
+772 STFECDNYE
-783 IDRTNDGS
+783 TDRTNGGS
-791 KKYLMTEFGDSAF
+791 KKYLMTEFGDKVLK
-804 IWCEQLTNVRV
+804 WCDQVTTMRV
-815 ERMKHLERI
+815 DRMKHLERI
-824 GNSAF
+824 GKSAF
-829 RGTKITRFTV
+829 ENSGVTQFSV
-839 PASCSHIGN
+839 PESCSSIGDE
-848 MAFSACSKLSELML
+848 AFFDCRKLSELML
-862 RRNQN
+862 MRNQN
-867 RTYGRLFYQLN
+867 RTYGFRFYGRN
-878 ATNFNC
+878 ASDFMC
-884 YINWKDH
+884 YAYWKDH
-891 YNLYLDVKNWPTS
+891 YKVYYETCNWTALSGWPS
-904 PGRPAFIDQLTGWVQ
+904 PRDLVNGWVQ

-928 FSVHHPVDWNASGL
+928 FAINHPVDWNASGL
-942 NAYIVTDYDKNKNIA
+942 NAYIVTDYDKNKKIA
-957 STMKIGRTSIANGG
+957 STMKVAITSTAYGG

-983 KLKRPSTVPTSPKN
+983 KLKRPSTVPTNPKN
-997 LLLGASGV
+997 LLLGAPDGA
-1005 LNLDYFQVA
+1005 NLDKFQVA

-1038 FLQLT
+1038 FLRLT

-1050 TKVYIDRWS
+1050 TKVYIDRW
-1059 NATGDINGDGEV
+1059 NKATGDINGDGEI

-1087 TYSDAVCDINGD
+1087 TYSDASCDINGD

-1112 MILK
+1112 LILK

>member
-1 MKKQL
+1 MKRFL
-6 LFLFFALL
+6 LSTVIALL
-14 ALCASAAVGDT
+14 ALCASAAIGDT

-104 IKNNAFQS
+104 IKYNAFQS

-169 SKAAKNTVER
+169 SNAAKNTVER

-194 NHEAFDFAFT
+194 NYEAFDFAFT

-209 VVSTLPDDKPNK
+209 VASNLPDEKPNK
-221 NRHGVFQLVGL
+221 NRHGVFKLVGL

-259 YNACESNSNLKS
+259 YNACESYSNLKT
-271 VDLSS
+271 VDLSR
-276 LSHLKKIDEY
+276 LSYLRAINDY
-286 AFKDCSA
+286 AFKGCSA
-293 LTRIIL
+293 LTTIKL
-299 NSSTP
+299 NSSTS
-304 LSIRKEAF
+304 LSIYSEAF

-323 TSNVSVFY
+323 TSNVY
-331 ASAVNGCSNLETIT
+331 DIYGSAVNGCSNLKTIT
-345 VSTHNKH
+345 VSTLNKY

-359 VYSKNKTVLE
+359 VYSKDKTELV
-369 RCPPGHNTTM
+369 RCPPGHNTTI
-379 FNHYSFPSTLKEIG
+379 FNHSSFPSTLEKIG
-393 FSAFATCKKIQKI
+393 NRAFATCKKIQMI
-406 YIPYGVKSI
+406 HIPYGVKTI
-415 GICFQECT
+415 EMCFQECT
-423 GLTTLQIPSSVTGF
+423 GLTTLQIPSSVTTF
-437 GYGTFG
+437 GYAMWGD
-443 NIPNLTYLYCNFSTP
+443 IPNLTYFYYNFSTP
-458 PSGMPVGPYSSAPRH
+458 PSGMPYGPYSSAPRL

-493 WKNIKGGAYDATT
+493 WKYIKGGAYDVTT
-506 IDAVETLR
+506 NDAMQTLR

-527 NSYDGRAM
+527 NSYAGRAM
-535 LVYAPDPTT
+535 LVYAPDPT

-553 DYVRLPN
+553 DHVTLAN

-590 DSIFSNAFQGKTKL
+590 DSIFSNAFKGKTML
-604 TRLKLNSNLT
+604 TGLKLNSKLT
-614 YIGVNAFYDCRIS
+614 YIGVNAFYDCRIA
-627 NDLVLPYG
+627 NDLALPYG

-640 PGAFYNNSFKRF
+640 SGAFYNNSFKRF
-652 VIPGSLIS
+652 LIPGSLIS

-667 RNNNLEELIINDP
+667 RNNYLEELVINDP
-680 YWARFT
+680 FWANYT
-686 SWDLTK
+686 TWDLTK

-699 YVPVGSVEAYKNN
+699 YVPVGSEEAYKKN

-717 LKVMAG
+717 LNVMEG
-723 SYDFTYNNANP
+723 SYDFTFNNADP
-734 NRTMFHM
+734 YGTIYHM
-741 TVTSSTPLTVDGMT
+741 TVTSGTPLTVDGVT

-762 VYHPANMTLE
+762 VYHPANMTLGRY
-772 SDTTFVCSNYE
+772 STFECDNYE
-783 IDRTNDGS
+783 TDRTNGGS
-791 KKYLMTEFGDSAF
+791 KKYLMTEFGDKVLK
-804 IWCEQLTNVRV
+804 WCDQVTTMRV
-815 ERMKHLERI
+815 DRMKHLERI

-829 RGTKITRFTV
+829 RGTNITQFTV
-839 PASCSHIGN
+839 PASCTSIGDE
-848 MAFSACSKLSELML
+848 AFFDCRKLSELML
-862 RRNQN
+862 MRNQN
-867 RTYGRLFYQLN
+867 RTYGFRFYGRN
-878 ATNFNC
+878 ASDFMC
-884 YINWKDH
+884 YAYWKDH
-891 YNLYLDVKNWPTS
+891 YKVYSEACNWTALSGWPS
-904 PGRPAFIDQLTGWVQ
+904 PRDLVNGWVQ

-928 FSVHHPVDWNASGL
+928 FSVCHPVDWNASGL
-942 NAYIVTDYDKNKNIA
+942 NAYIVTDYDKNKKIA
-957 STMKIGRTSIANGG
+957 STMKVAITSTAYGG

-983 KLKRPSTVPTSPKN
+983 KLKRPSTVPTNPNN
-997 LLLGASGV
+997 LLLGAPNGAD
-1005 LNLDYFQVA
+1005 LNKFQVG

-1038 FLQLT
+1038 FLRLT

-1050 TKVYIDRWS
+1050 TKVYIDRWYK
-1059 NATGDINGDGEV
+1059 ATGDINGDGEI

-1087 TYSDAVCDINGD
+1087 TYSDASCDINGD

-1112 MILK
+1112 LILK

>member
-1 MKKQL
+1 MKKFL
-6 LFLFFALL
+6 LSTVIALM
-14 ALCASAAVGDT
+14 ALCASAAIGDT

-75 RYRVTEIGAYA
+75 RYRVTEIGSYA

-98 RWGILR
+98 RWGIRR

-138 LKYVFYA
+138 LKYVFCA
-145 NTYFIDS
+145 NDYIKDS
-152 HYASNCMPNN
+152 NYASNCMPNN
-162 SGMILLV
+162 SGMVLIV
-169 SKAAKNTVER
+169 SNTAKNTVER

-194 NHEAFDFAFT
+194 NYEAFDFAFT

-209 VVSTLPDDKPNK
+209 VVTVFPDEQPNK
-221 NRHGVFQLVGL
+221 NRHGVFKLVGL

-259 YNACESNSNLKS
+259 YNACESNSNLKT
-271 VDLSS
+271 VDLSR
-276 LSHLKKIDEY
+276 LSHLREIDDY
-286 AFKDCSA
+286 AFKGCSA
-293 LTRIIL
+293 LTTIKL
-299 NSSTP
+299 NSSTS
-304 LSIRKEAF
+304 LGIRTEAF

-323 TSNVSVFY
+323 TSNVYAFS
-331 ASAVNGCSNLETIT
+331 ASAVNGCSNLKTIT
-345 VSTHNKH
+345 VSTLNKH

-359 VYSKNKTVLE
+359 VYSKDKTELV
-369 RCPPGHNTTM
+369 RCPPGHNTTI
-379 FNHYSFPSTLKEIG
+379 FNHSSFPSTLKEIG
-393 FSAFATCKKIQKI
+393 FEAFATCKKIQMVH
-406 YIPYGVKSI
+406 IPYGVKSI
-415 GICFQECT
+415 RMCFQECT
-423 GLTTLQIPSSVTGF
+423 GLTTLQIPSSATDF

-443 NIPNLTYLYCNFSTP
+443 FIPNLTYLYCNLSTP
-458 PSGMPVGPYSSAPRH
+458 PSGMPYGPYGSAPRL

-479 EAIEAYKKATYWST
+479 EAIEAYKNARYWST
-493 WKNIKGGAYDATT
+493 WKYIKGGAFDVTTNDAMQ
-506 IDAVETLR
+506 TLR

-527 NSYDGRAM
+527 NSYAGRAM
-535 LVYAPDPTT
+535 LVYAPDPT
-544 VYSQTYAVP
+544 VYLQTYAVP
-553 DYVRLPN
+553 DHVTLAN

-590 DSIFSNAFQGKTKL
+590 DSIFSNAFKGKTML
-604 TRLKLNSNLT
+604 TGLKLNSNLT
-614 YIGVNAFYDCRIS
+614 YIGVNAFYDCRIA
-627 NDLVLPYG
+627 NDLALPYG

-640 PGAFYNNSFKRF
+640 SGAFYNNSFKRF
-652 VIPGSLIS
+652 LIPGSLIS
-660 LANTCLA
+660 LGHTCLA
-667 RNNNLEELIINDP
+667 RNNYLEELVINDP
-680 YWARFT
+680 YWARST

-723 SYDFTYNNANP
+723 SYDFTYNSANP
-734 NRTMFHM
+734 NRTIYHM
-741 TVTSSTPLTVDGMT
+741 TVTSGTPLTVDGVT

-772 SDTTFVCSNYE
+772 SPTTFDC
-783 IDRTNDGS
+783 TNSEMDMTNGGS
-791 KKYLMTEFGDSAF
+791 KKYLMTEFGDSAL

-815 ERMKHLERI
+815 ERMEHLERI

-829 RGTKITRFTV
+829 RGANITQFTV

-862 RRNQN
+862 MRNQN
-867 RTYGRLFYQLN
+867 RTYGNRFYQLN

-891 YNLYLDVKNWPTS
+891 YNLYLDVSKWPTS
-904 PGRPAFIDQLTGWVQ
+904 PYRPECKDQLNGWVQ

-928 FSVHHPVDWNASGL
+928 FVVYHPVDWEASGL
-942 NAYIVTDYDKNKNIA
+942 NAYIVDGYDKNKKIA
-957 STMKIGRTSIANGG
+957 STMKMGRTSTANG
-971 VLIDGYKQNVIY
+971 VLIEGYKQNVIY
-983 KLKRPSTVPTSPKN
+983 KLKRPITEPTNPGNYLQGTVTSE
-997 LLLGASGV
+997 
-1005 LNLDYFQVA
+1005 NLDQYKVA

-1020 DKYFW
+1020 DKNFW
-1025 KPSSGYRAEAGSA
+1025 KPSSGYRSEAGSA
-1038 FLQLT
+1038 FLRLT

-1059 NATGDINGDGEV
+1059 KATGDINGDGEI

>member
-1 MKKQL
+1 MKRFL
-6 LFLFFALL
+6 LSTVIALM
-14 ALCASAAVGDT
+14 ALCASAAIGDT
-25 FSVGKLNYQV
+25 FSVGKLNYLV

-75 RYRVTEIGAYA
+75 RYRVTEIGSYA

-98 RWGILR
+98 RWGIRR

-138 LKYVFYA
+138 LKYVFCA
-145 NTYFIDS
+145 NDYIKDS
-152 HYASNCMPNN
+152 NYASNCMPNN
-162 SGMILLV
+162 SGMVLLV

-194 NHEAFDFAFT
+194 NYEAFDFAFT

-259 YNACESNSNLKS
+259 YNACESYSNLKT
-271 VDLSS
+271 VDLSR
-276 LSHLKKIDEY
+276 LSYLKNINEY
-286 AFKDCSA
+286 AFKGCSA
-293 LTRIIL
+293 LTTIKL
-299 NSSTP
+299 NSSTS
-304 LSIRKEAF
+304 LDIKKEAF
-312 ANCTSLTTLNL
+312 ANCTSLATLNL
-323 TSNVSVFY
+323 PSNVSVFY
-331 ASAVNGCSNLETIT
+331 ASAVNGCSNLKTIT
-345 VSTHNKH
+345 VSTLNKH

-359 VYSKNKTVLE
+359 VYSKDKTELV

-379 FNHYSFPSTLKEIG
+379 FNHSSFPSTLKEIG

-406 YIPYGVKSI
+406 YIPYGVKTI

-423 GLTTLQIPSSVTGF
+423 GLTTLQIPSSATEF
-437 GYGTFG
+437 GYAMWGD
-443 NIPNLTYLYCNFSTP
+443 IPNLTYFYYNFSTP
-458 PSGMPVGPYSSAPRH
+458 PSGMPYGPYSSAPRH

-493 WKNIKGGAYDATT
+493 WKYIKGGAYDVTT
-506 IDAVETLR
+506 NDAMETLR

-527 NSYDGRAM
+527 NSYAGRAM
-535 LVYAPDPTT
+535 LVYAPDPT
-544 VYSQTYAVP
+544 VYSPTYAVP
-553 DYVRLPN
+553 DHVTLPN

-590 DSIFSNAFQGKTKL
+590 DSIFSNAFQGKTML
-604 TRLKLNSNLT
+604 TGLKLNSKLT
-614 YIGVNAFYDCRIS
+614 YIGVNAFYDCRIA
-627 NDLVLPYG
+627 NDLALPYG

-640 PGAFYNNSFKRF
+640 SGAFYNNSFKRF
-652 VIPGSLIS
+652 LIPGSLIS
-660 LANTCLA
+660 MGHTCLA
-667 RNNNLEELIINDP
+667 RNNYLEELVINDP
-680 YWARFT
+680 YWARST

-723 SYDFTYNNANP
+723 SYDFTYNNADP
-734 NRTMFHM
+734 YGTIYHM
-741 TVTSSTPLTVDGMT
+741 TVTSGTPLTVDGVT

-772 SDTTFVCSNYE
+772 SPTAFDCTNSE
-783 IDRTNDGS
+783 IDMTNGGS
-791 KKYLMTEFGDSAF
+791 KKYLMTEFGDSAL

-815 ERMKHLERI
+815 ERMEHLERI

-829 RGTKITRFTV
+829 RGTNITQFTV

-848 MAFSACSKLSELML
+848 MAFSACYKLSELML
-862 RRNQN
+862 MRNQD
-867 RTYGRLFYQLN
+867 RTYGKRFYQFN

-891 YNLYLDVKNWPTS
+891 YNLYLVVRDWPTS
-904 PGRPAFIDQLTGWVQ
+904 PGGPSYIDQLTGWVQ

-928 FSVHHPVDWNASGL
+928 FAVYHPVDWEASGL
-942 NAYIVTDYDKNKNIA
+942 NAYIVDGYDKNKKIA
-957 STMKIGRTSIANGG
+957 STMKMGRTSTANG
-971 VLIDGYKQNVIY
+971 VLIEGYKQNVIY
-983 KLKRPSTVPTSPKN
+983 KLKRPITEPTNPGNYLQGTVTSE
-997 LLLGASGV
+997 
-1005 LNLDYFQVA
+1005 NLDQYKVA

-1038 FLQLT
+1038 FLRLT
-1043 NTQAGNT
+1043 STQAGNT
-1050 TKVYIDRWS
+1050 TKVYIDRWYKAS
-1059 NATGDINGDGEV
+1059 GDINGDGEI

-1087 TYSDAVCDINGD
+1087 TYTDAVCDINGD

-1112 MILK
+1112 LILK

>member
-1 MKKQL
+1 MKRFL
-6 LFLFFALL
+6 LSTVIALM
-14 ALCASAAVGDT
+14 ALCASAAIGDT
-25 FSVGKLNYQV
+25 FSVGKLNYLV

-56 KAISS
+56 KAKSS

-75 RYRVTEIGAYA
+75 RYRVTEIGSYA

-98 RWGILR
+98 RWGITR

-138 LKYVFYA
+138 LKYVFCA
-145 NTYFIDS
+145 NDYIKDS
-152 HYASNCMPNN
+152 NYASNCMPNN
-162 SGMILLV
+162 SGMVLLV
-169 SKAAKNTVER
+169 SKTAKNTVER

-194 NHEAFDFAFT
+194 NHEAFDFVFT

-209 VVSTLPDDKPNK
+209 VASNLPDEKPNK
-221 NRHGVFQLVGL
+221 NRHGVFKLVGL

-259 YNACESNSNLKS
+259 YNACESYSNLKT
-271 VDLSS
+271 VDLSR
-276 LSHLKKIDEY
+276 LSYLRAIKDY
-286 AFKDCSA
+286 AFKGCSA
-293 LTRIIL
+293 LTTIKL
-299 NSSTP
+299 NSSTS
-304 LSIRKEAF
+304 LIIYSEAF

-323 TSNVSVFY
+323 TSNVY
-331 ASAVNGCSNLETIT
+331 DIGASAVNGCSNLKTIT
-345 VSTHNKH
+345 VSTLNKH

-359 VYSKNKTVLE
+359 VYSKDKTELV
-369 RCPPGHNTTM
+369 RCPPGHNTTI
-379 FNHYSFPSTLKEIG
+379 FNHSSFPSTLKEIG
-393 FSAFATCKKIQKI
+393 FEAFATCKKIQMI
-406 YIPYGVKSI
+406 HIPYGVKSI
-415 GICFQECT
+415 RMCFQECT
-423 GLTTLQIPSSVTGF
+423 GLTTLQIPSSVTDF

-443 NIPNLTYLYCNFSTP
+443 FIPNLTYLYCNLSTP
-458 PSGMPVGPYSSAPRH
+458 PSGMPYGPYGSAPRL

-479 EAIEAYKKATYWST
+479 EAIEAYKNARYWST
-493 WKNIKGGAYDATT
+493 WKYIKGGAFDVTTNDAMQ
-506 IDAVETLR
+506 TLR

-527 NSYDGRAM
+527 NSYAGRAM
-535 LVYAPDPTT
+535 LVYAPDPT

-553 DYVRLPN
+553 DHVTLAN

-579 ASATLTLGANV
+579 ASATLRLGANV
-590 DSIFSNAFQGKTKL
+590 DSIFSNAFQGKTML
-604 TRLKLNSNLT
+604 TGLKLNSKLT
-614 YIGVNAFYDCRIS
+614 YIGVNAFYDCRIA
-627 NDLVLPYG
+627 NDLALPYG

-640 PGAFYNNSFKRF
+640 SGAFYNNSFKRF
-652 VIPGSLIS
+652 LIPGSLIS
-660 LANTCLA
+660 MGHTCLA
-667 RNNNLEELIINDP
+667 RNNYLEELVINDP
-680 YWARFT
+680 YWARST
-686 SWDLTK
+686 GWDLTK

-717 LKVMAG
+717 LNVMAG
-723 SYDFTYNNANP
+723 SYDFTYNNADP
-734 NRTMFHM
+734 NKTIYHM
-741 TVTSSTPLTVDGMT
+741 TVTSGTPLTVDGVT

-772 SDTTFVCSNYE
+772 SPTAFDCTNSE
-783 IDRTNDGS
+783 IDMTNGGS
-791 KKYLMTEFGDSAF
+791 KKYLMTEFGDSAL

-815 ERMKHLERI
+815 ERMDHLERI
-824 GNSAF
+824 GNRAF
-829 RGTKITRFTV
+829 CGTKITQFTV
-839 PASCSHIGN
+839 PASCFHIGN

-862 RRNQN
+862 MRNQN

-891 YNLYLDVKNWPTS
+891 YNLYLDVSKWPTS
-904 PGRPAFIDQLTGWVQ
+904 PYRPDCKDQLNGWVQ

-928 FSVHHPVDWNASGL
+928 FVVYHPVDWEASGL
-942 NAYIVTDYDKNKNIA
+942 NAYIVDGYDKNKKIA
-957 STMKIGRTSIANGG
+957 STMKMGRTSTANG
-971 VLIDGYKQNVIY
+971 VLIEGYKQNVIY
-983 KLKRPSTVPTSPKN
+983 KLKRPITEPTNPGNYLQGTVTSE
-997 LLLGASGV
+997 
-1005 LNLDYFQVA
+1005 NLDQYKVA

-1025 KPSSGYRAEAGSA
+1025 KPSSGYRSEAGSA
-1038 FLQLT
+1038 FLWLT
-1043 NTQAGNT
+1043 STQAGNT
-1050 TKVYIDRWS
+1050 TKVYIDRWYKAS
-1059 NATGDINGDGEV
+1059 GDINGDGEI

-1087 TYSDAVCDINGD
+1087 TYSDASCDINGD

-1112 MILK
+1112 LILK